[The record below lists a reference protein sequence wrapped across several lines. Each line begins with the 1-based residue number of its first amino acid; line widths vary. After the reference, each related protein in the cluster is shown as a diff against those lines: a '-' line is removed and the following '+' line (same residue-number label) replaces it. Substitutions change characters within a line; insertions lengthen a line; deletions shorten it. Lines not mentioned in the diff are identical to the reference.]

1 MFENINLSAKAKD
14 VLEEVKKVTTMYY
27 QDTITDDFVLYALYR
42 NNQHDPVGKL
52 MYAASMSIFMLRR
65 TLDQEYDT
73 EDTEY
78 GRDYKDKEFTI
89 SMETEALFKDAESYA
104 KLMSSEEVDITH
116 ILLALLN
123 SDNDV
128 IQNYLEDEV
137 NISKLQKDLIELIYT
152 GEVSHLCSG
161 NITNKKDVIIEKA
174 LPKVILNNCEDLTA
188 QAINGE
194 IDPIIGRHKEVDMII
209 NTLSRRTKNNV
220 LIVGPAGSG
229 KTALV
234 KGLTVRILNGDIPAL
249 VNKRVFSLN
258 LGSLMGGTT
267 YRGQLEE
274 KCADLVKA
282 LSDMED
288 IILFIDEMHT
298 LMSAGTSGNNDKV
311 SVAGLLK
318 PALTSRK
325 LQIIGC
331 TTEKEVRTIQDDP
344 AFIRRFN
351 IINLDEPDDFETF
364 DILKGL
370 AYKYEDF
377 HEVVIPEETLKAAVR
392 LSSRYIAERY
402 QPDKSIDVIDEAAAK
417 LKLKNRDHITLERQL
432 EIEIENLITK
442 INYCDDFN
450 GLIDLHE
457 ELKLKREEHNKVKTE
472 NNDKELRMKKR
483 PILTPDDIALVV
495 EDRTKIPVAKLMASD
510 KSKLLHLE
518 DELHKRIIG
527 QDLAV
532 KAVADAV
539 RKNSS
544 GIGNPDKPIASFM
557 FAGPTGVGKTELCK
571 ALADIQ
577 FGSAENIIRIDCS
590 EFAESISVTKLIG
603 SAPGYVGYG
612 EGGQLTEAVR
622 QKPYSVVLFDEFE
635 KAKGNLT
642 NIMLQILDEGRLTDS
657 QGITVSFK
665 NCIIVL
671 TTNLGSGLIQE
682 SRPIGFG
689 ANDEVEQDRAE
700 YEILKDK
707 TMNAINNNLP
717 PEFINRLSDVI
728 VFTPLNKVEQRQ
740 ITRLLGKSLDKRL
753 EDLDIV
759 VKCSDEALDF
769 ITDQGY
775 DKTMGARPLA
785 RAISTY
791 LEQPLSIYLLE
802 DKIVKGDL
810 IKVELEEN
818 ELIFYKVEKDEIIP
832 VDKELAKE

>member
-1 MFENINLSAKAKD
+1 MKFTDKANLVMKEIQKVSIMYFKT
-14 VLEEVKKVTTMYY
+14 EV
-27 QDTITDDFVLYALYR
+27 TDDIVLYALYR
-42 NNQHDPVGKL
+42 ANQHEDLGKL
-52 MYAASMSIFMLRR
+52 MYNSSMSIFMLRKI
-65 TLDQEYDT
+65 LDREYDV
-73 EDTEY
+73 EDKPY
-78 GRDYKDKEFTI
+78 GKEEKEEIPLSQQTDF
-89 SMETEALFKDAESYA
+89 LFRDAESYA
-104 KLMSSEEVDITH
+104 KLTNHEEIDSTH
-116 ILLALLN
+116 ILLAILN
-123 SDNDV
+123 SDNNIV
-128 IQNYLEDEV
+128 KNYLNDEIDV
-137 NISKLQKDLIELIYT
+137 SKLQKDLIALIY
-152 GEVSHLCSG
+152 GYD
-161 NITNKKDVIIEKA
+161 NQPNNKKDNNNRAKELPNVIK
-174 LPKVILNNCEDLTA
+174 NSCEDLTQ

-234 KGLTVRILNGDIPAL
+234 KGLTLRILDGEVPAL

-258 LGSLMGGTT
+258 LGALMGGTT

-274 KCADLVKA
+274 KCANLVKA
-282 LSDMED
+282 LSELED

-298 LMSAGTSGNNDKV
+298 LMSAGSSSGNDKV

-331 TTEKEVRTIQDDP
+331 TTEKEVRAIQEDP

-351 IINLDEPDDFETF
+351 MINLDEPDDLETLE
-364 DILKGL
+364 ILKGL

-377 HEVVIPEETLKAAVR
+377 HDVAIPEETLKAAVR
-392 LSSRYIAERY
+392 LSSRYITERY

-417 LKLKNRDHITLERQL
+417 LKLKNREQITLEKQL
-432 EIEIENLITK
+432 RMDIEGLITK
-442 INYCDDFN
+442 IEYAEDFN
-450 GLIDLHE
+450 DLVNLYNELDSKKKELQVIEDEAADE
-457 ELKLKREEHNKVKTE
+457 ELRKS
-472 NNDKELRMKKR
+472 KR
-483 PILTPDDIALVV
+483 PILTPDDIALIV

-510 KSKLLHLE
+510 KQKLLNLE
-518 DELHKRIIG
+518 DELHKKIIG

-532 KAVADAV
+532 KAVSDAV

-544 GIGNPDKPIASFM
+544 GIGNPNKPIASFM

-571 ALADIQ
+571 ALADLQ
-577 FGSAENIIRIDCS
+577 FGSSENIIRVDCS
-590 EFAESISVTKLIG
+590 EFAESMAVTKLIG

-622 QKPYSVVLFDEFE
+622 HKPYSVVLFDEFE

-657 QGITVSFK
+657 NGVTVSFK

-682 SRPIGFG
+682 SRAVGFG
-689 ANDEVEQDRAE
+689 TSNEDDVDKAE

-707 TMNAINNNLP
+707 TMAAINKNLP

-728 VFTPLNKVEQRQ
+728 VFTPLNKDEQRQ

-769 ITDQGY
+769 ITDAGY
-775 DKTMGARPLA
+775 DKAMGARPLA

-802 DKIVKGDL
+802 DKIVKGDS
-810 IKVELEEN
+810 IRVELEDDELVFYKQNEN
-818 ELIFYKVEKDEIIP
+818 ELIP
-832 VDKELAKE
+832 VDKELAK

>member
-1 MFENINLSAKAKD
+1 MNFNEKANLILDEIQKVAAMFFKED
-14 VLEEVKKVTTMYY
+14 V
-27 QDTITDDFVLYALYR
+27 TDDIVLYALYR
-42 NNQHDPVGKL
+42 INQHEPLGKI
-52 MYAASMSIFMLRR
+52 MYASSMSIFMLRR
-65 TLDQEYDT
+65 TLDNEYET
-73 EDTEY
+73 EDKSYGQRIEGDTDVPFSQQTE
-78 GRDYKDKEFTI
+78 I
-89 SMETEALFKDAESYA
+89 LFKDAESYA
-104 KLMSSEEVDITH
+104 KLTNHEEIDSSH

-123 SDNDV
+123 SENKV
-128 IQNYLEDEV
+128 IKEYLSEEV
-137 NISKLQKDLIELIYT
+137 DISKLQKELISLIY
-152 GEVSHLCSG
+152 GHS
-161 NITNKKDVIIEKA
+161 NKVVTTSKDKEEKKM
-174 LPKVILNNCEDLTA
+174 PKVLKDSCEDLTQ

-220 LIVGPAGSG
+220 LIVGPAGAG

-234 KGLTVRILNGDIPAL
+234 KGLTLRILSGEVPAL

-258 LGSLMGGTT
+258 LGALMGGTT

-274 KCADLVKA
+274 KCANLVKA
-282 LSDMED
+282 LTEMED

-298 LMSAGTSGNNDKV
+298 LMSAGSSSGNDKV

-331 TTEKEVRTIQDDP
+331 TTEKEVRVIQEDP

-351 IINLDEPDDFETF
+351 MINLDEPDDLETLE
-364 DILKGL
+364 ILKGL
-370 AYKYEDF
+370 AYKYEEF
-377 HEVVIPEETLKAAVR
+377 HDVTIPEETLKAAVR
-392 LSSRYIAERY
+392 LSSRYITERY

-417 LKLKNRDHITLERQL
+417 LKLRNRDQLTLELQL
-432 EIEIENLITK
+432 KTDIETLLTK
-442 INYCDDFN
+442 IDYAEDFN
-450 GLIDLHE
+450 DLINLYNELDSKKKELQVIEDEKADE
-457 ELKLKREEHNKVKTE
+457 ELRKA
-472 NNDKELRMKKR
+472 KR
-483 PILTPDDIALVV
+483 PILTPDDIALIV
-495 EDRTKIPVAKLMASD
+495 EDRTKIPVAKLMSSD
-510 KSKLLHLE
+510 KQKLLKLE
-518 DELHKRIIG
+518 EELHKKIIG
-527 QDLAV
+527 QELAV
-532 KAVADAV
+532 KAVSDAV

-544 GIGNPDKPIASFM
+544 GIGNPNKPIASFM

-590 EFAESISVTKLIG
+590 EFAESMAVTKLIG

-657 QGITVSFK
+657 NGVTVSFK

-682 SRPIGFG
+682 SRAVGFG
-689 ANDEVEQDRAE
+689 AGKEEDADKAE

-707 TMNAINNNLP
+707 TMAAINKSLP

-728 VFTPLNKVEQRQ
+728 VFTPLNKEEQRQ
-740 ITRLLGKSLDKRL
+740 ITRLLGKNLDKRL

-759 VKCSDEALDF
+759 VKCSDEALDYV
-769 ITDQGY
+769 TDVGY
-775 DKTMGARPLA
+775 NRELGARPLG

-791 LEQPLSIYLLE
+791 LEQPLSIFLLE
-802 DKIVKGDL
+802 DKIVKGDYV
-810 IKVELEEN
+810 KVELEGNELVFYKEINN
-818 ELIFYKVEKDEIIP
+818 ELIKIGADCVTNE
-832 VDKELAKE
+832 

>member
-1 MFENINLSAKAKD
+1 MNFNEKANLVLNEIQKVAAMYSKED
-14 VLEEVKKVTTMYY
+14 V
-27 QDTITDDFVLYALYR
+27 TDDIVLYALYR
-42 NNQHDPVGKL
+42 INQHEPLGKI
-52 MYAASMSIFMLRR
+52 MYASSMSIFMLRR
-65 TLDQEYDT
+65 ALDSEYEIEDKPYGQRVEDDAKVPFSQQT
-73 EDTEY
+73 E
-78 GRDYKDKEFTI
+78 
-89 SMETEALFKDAESYA
+89 MLFKDAESYA
-104 KLMSSEEVDITH
+104 KLTNHEEIDSSH

-123 SDNDV
+123 SENEV
-128 IQNYLEDEV
+128 IKEYLSEEV
-137 NISKLQKDLIELIYT
+137 DISKLQKELISLIYGYSDKAAT
-152 GEVSHLCSG
+152 TSK
-161 NITNKKDVIIEKA
+161 NKEEKKI
-174 LPKVILNNCEDLTA
+174 PKVLKDSCEDLTQ

-220 LIVGPAGSG
+220 LIVGPAGAG

-234 KGLTVRILNGDIPAL
+234 KGLTLRILSGEVPAL

-258 LGSLMGGTT
+258 LGALMGGTT

-274 KCADLVKA
+274 KCANLVKA
-282 LSDMED
+282 LTEMED

-298 LMSAGTSGNNDKV
+298 LMSAGSSSGNDKV

-331 TTEKEVRTIQDDP
+331 TTEKEVRVIQEDP

-351 IINLDEPDDFETF
+351 IINLDEPDDLETLE
-364 DILKGL
+364 ILRGL
-370 AYKYEDF
+370 AYKYEEF
-377 HEVVIPEETLKAAVR
+377 HDVTIPEETLKAAVR
-392 LSSRYIAERY
+392 LSSRYITERY

-417 LKLKNRDHITLERQL
+417 LKLRNREQITLELQL
-432 EIEIENLITK
+432 KTEIETLLTK
-442 INYCDDFN
+442 IDYAEDFN
-450 GLIDLHE
+450 DLINLYNELDSKKKELEVIETEKADE
-457 ELKLKREEHNKVKTE
+457 ELRKAR
-472 NNDKELRMKKR
+472 R
-483 PILTPDDIALVV
+483 PILTPDDIALIV
-495 EDRTKIPVAKLMASD
+495 EDRTKIPVAKLMSSD
-510 KSKLLHLE
+510 KQKLLKLE
-518 DELHKRIIG
+518 EELHKKIIG

-532 KAVADAV
+532 KAVSDAV

-544 GIGNPDKPIASFM
+544 GIGNPNKPIASFM
-557 FAGPTGVGKTELCK
+557 FAGPTGTGKTELCK

-590 EFAESISVTKLIG
+590 EFAESMAVTKLIG
-603 SAPGYVGYG
+603 SAPGYVGYN

-657 QGITVSFK
+657 NGVTVSFK

-682 SRPIGFG
+682 SRAVGFG
-689 ANDEVEQDRAE
+689 AGKEEDTNKAE

-707 TMNAINNNLP
+707 TMAAINKSLP

-728 VFTPLNKVEQRQ
+728 VFTPLNKEEQRQ
-740 ITRLLGKSLDKRL
+740 ITRLLGKNLDKRL

-759 VKCSDEALDF
+759 VKCSDEALDYV
-769 ITDQGY
+769 TDVGY
-775 DKTMGARPLA
+775 NRELGARPLG

-802 DKIVKGDL
+802 DKIVKGDFVR
-810 IKVELEEN
+810 VELEDN
-818 ELIFYKVEKDEIIP
+818 ELVFYKQDGDELVPI
-832 VDKELAKE
+832 DKELAK

>member
-1 MFENINLSAKAKD
+1 MVFSKKLQSSMDEIQKVGAMFYKTE
-14 VLEEVKKVTTMYY
+14 
-27 QDTITDDFVLYALYR
+27 ITDDIVLYGLYR
-42 NNQHDPVGKL
+42 ANQHESIGKL
-52 MYAASMSIFMLRR
+52 MYNSSMSIFMLRR
-65 TLDQEYDT
+65 TLDNEYDLC
-73 EDTEY
+73 DREY
-78 GRDYKDKEFTI
+78 GKQENKNLLLSQQSEC
-89 SMETEALFKDAESYA
+89 LFKDAESYA
-104 KLMSSEEVDITH
+104 LLTGSNEIELAHVV
-116 ILLALLN
+116 LALLN
-123 SDNDV
+123 SENHV
-128 IQNYLEDEV
+128 IKEYLEDEV
-137 NISKLQKDLIELIYT
+137 DITRLQKDLIELIYT
-152 GEVSHLCSG
+152 GSVSRLESKS
-161 NITNKKDVIIEKA
+161 NKEQDNDKRTKE
-174 LPKVILNNCEDLTA
+174 LPKVIKNSCEDLTQ

-234 KGLTVRILNGDIPAL
+234 KGLTVRILNGEIPAL

-258 LGSLMGGTT
+258 LGALMGGTT

-282 LSDMED
+282 LMEMED

-298 LMSAGTSGNNDKV
+298 IMSAGSSNNSDKV

-331 TTEKEVRTIQDDP
+331 TTEKEVRVIQDDP

-351 IINLDEPDDFETF
+351 LINLDEPDDLETL
-364 DILKGL
+364 DILRGL
-370 AYKYEDF
+370 AYKYEEF

-417 LKLKNRDHITLERQL
+417 LKLKNRDHITAEKQL
-432 EIEIENLITK
+432 ELDIENLLTK
-442 INYCDDFN
+442 ISYAEDFN
-450 GLIDLHE
+450 ELIDLYNELKVKKEEHSKIQADNNNE
-457 ELKLKREEHNKVKTE
+457 ELRKQ
-472 NNDKELRMKKR
+472 KR
-483 PILTPDDIALVV
+483 PVLTPDDIALVV
-495 EDRTKIPVAKLMASD
+495 EDRTKIPVAKLMTSD
-510 KSKLLHLE
+510 KHKLLKLE
-518 DELHKRIIG
+518 EELHKKIIG
-527 QDLAV
+527 QELAV
-532 KAVADAV
+532 KAVSDAV

-557 FAGPTGVGKTELCK
+557 FAGPTGVGKSELCK

-577 FGSAENIIRIDCS
+577 FGSRENIIRIDCS
-590 EFAESISVTKLIG
+590 EFAESMAVTKLIG

-622 QKPYSVVLFDEFE
+622 HKPYSVVLFDEFE
-635 KAKGNLT
+635 KARGNLT
-642 NIMLQILDEGRLTDS
+642 NIMLQILDEGRLTDTN
-657 QGITVSFK
+657 GVTVSFK

-682 SRPIGFG
+682 SRPVGFG
-689 ANDEVEQDRAE
+689 NSNEEDQDKAE

-707 TMNAINNNLP
+707 TMNAIHNNLP

-769 ITDQGY
+769 ITDEGY

-810 IKVELEEN
+810 VKVELEDG
-818 ELIFYKVEKDEIIP
+818 ELVFYKFEEDELIP
-832 VDKELAKE
+832 VDKELAK

>member
-1 MFENINLSAKAKD
+1 MIFSERLQSSMDEIQKVGAMFYKTE
-14 VLEEVKKVTTMYY
+14 
-27 QDTITDDFVLYALYR
+27 ITDDIVLYGLYR
-42 NNQHDPVGKL
+42 ANQHEPIGRL
-52 MYAASMSIFMLRR
+52 MYNSSMSIFMLRR
-65 TLDQEYDT
+65 TLDIEYELNDC
-73 EDTEY
+73 EY
-78 GRDYKDKEFTI
+78 GKQENKNLPLSQQSEC
-89 SMETEALFKDAESYA
+89 LFKDAESYA
-104 KLMSSEEVDITH
+104 LLTGSDKIELTH
-116 ILLALLN
+116 VVLALLN
-123 SDNDV
+123 SENHV
-128 IQNYLEDEV
+128 IREYLEEEV
-137 NISKLQKDLIELIYT
+137 DIKKLQKDLMELIYT
-152 GEVSHLCSG
+152 GSVGRLENKSSKDKD
-161 NITNKKDVIIEKA
+161 NNKKTKE
-174 LPKVILNNCEDLTA
+174 LPKVIKNSCEDLTQ

-234 KGLTVRILNGDIPAL
+234 KGLTVRILNGEIPAL

-258 LGSLMGGTT
+258 LGALMGGTT

-282 LSDMED
+282 LMEMED

-298 LMSAGTSGNNDKV
+298 IMSAGSSNNSDKV

-331 TTEKEVRTIQDDP
+331 TTEKEVRSIQDDP

-351 IINLDEPDDFETF
+351 LINLDEPDDLETL
-364 DILKGL
+364 DILRGL
-370 AYKYEDF
+370 AYKYEEF

-417 LKLKNRDHITLERQL
+417 LKLKNRDRVTAEKQL
-432 EIEIENLITK
+432 ELDIENLLTK
-442 INYCDDFN
+442 ISYAEEFN
-450 GLIDLHE
+450 ELVDLYNELKVKRAEYDKIQADNNNE
-457 ELKLKREEHNKVKTE
+457 ELRKQN
-472 NNDKELRMKKR
+472 R
-483 PILTPDDIALVV
+483 PVLTPDDIALVV
-495 EDRTKIPVAKLMASD
+495 EDRTKIPIAKLMTSD
-510 KSKLLHLE
+510 KHKLLKLE
-518 DELHKRIIG
+518 EELHNKIIG
-527 QDLAV
+527 QELAV
-532 KAVADAV
+532 KAVSDAV

-544 GIGNPDKPIASFM
+544 GIGNPDKPIAAFM

-590 EFAESISVTKLIG
+590 EFAESMAVTKLIG

-612 EGGQLTEAVR
+612 EGGQFTEAVR
-622 QKPYSVVLFDEFE
+622 HKPYSVVLFDEFE

-657 QGITVSFK
+657 NGVTVSFK

-682 SRPIGFG
+682 SRPVGFG
-689 ANDEVEQDRAE
+689 NSNEEDQDKAE
-700 YEILKDK
+700 YDILKDK
-707 TMNAINNNLP
+707 TMNAIHNNLP

-769 ITDQGY
+769 ITDEGY

-802 DKIVKGDL
+802 DKIVKGDQVR
-810 IKVELEEN
+810 VELEDGKLVFYKFEEN
-818 ELIFYKVEKDEIIP
+818 ELIP
-832 VDKELAKE
+832 VDKELAK

>member
-1 MFENINLSAKAKD
+1 MNFNEKANLILD
-14 VLEEVKKVTTMYY
+14 EIQKVAAMYFKE
-27 QDTITDDFVLYALYR
+27 DITDDIVLYALYR
-42 NNQHDPVGKL
+42 INQHEPLGKI
-52 MYAASMSIFMLRR
+52 MYASSMSIFMLRR
-65 TLDQEYDT
+65 TLDNEYEIEDKPYGQRIEGDT
-73 EDTEY
+73 DVPFSQQTE
-78 GRDYKDKEFTI
+78 I
-89 SMETEALFKDAESYA
+89 LFKDAESYA
-104 KLMSSEEVDITH
+104 KLTNHEEIDSGH

-123 SDNDV
+123 SENEVIKEYLSEEVDV
-128 IQNYLEDEV
+128 
-137 NISKLQKDLIELIYT
+137 SKLQKELISLIY
-152 GEVSHLCSG
+152 GHS
-161 NITNKKDVIIEKA
+161 NKTATTSKDKEEKK
-174 LPKVILNNCEDLTA
+174 LPKVLKDSCEDLTQ

-220 LIVGPAGSG
+220 LIVGPAGAG

-234 KGLTVRILNGDIPAL
+234 KGLTLRILSGEVPAL
-249 VNKRVFSLN
+249 VNKRVFNLN
-258 LGSLMGGTT
+258 LGALMGGTT

-274 KCADLVKA
+274 KCANLVKA
-282 LSDMED
+282 LTEMED

-298 LMSAGTSGNNDKV
+298 LMSAGSSSGNDKV

-331 TTEKEVRTIQDDP
+331 TTEKEVRVIQEDP

-351 IINLDEPDDFETF
+351 MINLDEPDDLETLE
-364 DILKGL
+364 ILKGL
-370 AYKYEDF
+370 AYKYEEF
-377 HEVVIPEETLKAAVR
+377 HDVTIPEETLKAAVR
-392 LSSRYIAERY
+392 LSSRYITERY

-417 LKLKNRDHITLERQL
+417 LKLRNRDQLTLELQL
-432 EIEIENLITK
+432 KTEIETLLTK
-442 INYCDDFN
+442 IDYAEDFN
-450 GLIDLHE
+450 DLINLYNELDSKKKELQVIEDEKADE
-457 ELKLKREEHNKVKTE
+457 ELRKA
-472 NNDKELRMKKR
+472 KR
-483 PILTPDDIALVV
+483 PILTPDDIALIV
-495 EDRTKIPVAKLMASD
+495 EDRTKIPVAKLMSSD
-510 KSKLLHLE
+510 KQKLLKLE
-518 DELHKRIIG
+518 EELHKKIIG
-527 QDLAV
+527 QELAV
-532 KAVADAV
+532 KAVSDAV

-544 GIGNPDKPIASFM
+544 GIGNPNKPIASFM

-590 EFAESISVTKLIG
+590 EFAESMAVTKLIG

-657 QGITVSFK
+657 NGVTVSFK

-682 SRPIGFG
+682 SRAVGFG
-689 ANDEVEQDRAE
+689 AGKEEDADKAE

-707 TMNAINNNLP
+707 TMAAINKSLP

-728 VFTPLNKVEQRQ
+728 VFTPLNKEEQRQ
-740 ITRLLGKSLDKRL
+740 ITRLLGKNLDKRL

-759 VKCSDEALDF
+759 VKCSDEALDYV
-769 ITDQGY
+769 TDVGY
-775 DKTMGARPLA
+775 DKAMGARPLA

-802 DKIVKGDL
+802 DKVVKGDF
-810 IKVELEEN
+810 IRVELEDN
-818 ELIFYKVEKDEIIP
+818 ELVFYKQDGDELVP
-832 VDKELAKE
+832 VDKELAK

>member
-1 MFENINLSAKAKD
+1 MIFSERLQSSMDEIQKVGAMFYKTE
-14 VLEEVKKVTTMYY
+14 
-27 QDTITDDFVLYALYR
+27 ITDDIVLYGLYR
-42 NNQHDPVGKL
+42 ANQHEPIGKL
-52 MYAASMSIFMLRR
+52 MYNSSMSIFMLRR
-65 TLDQEYDT
+65 ALDYEYDLS
-73 EDTEY
+73 DSEY
-78 GRDYKDKEFTI
+78 GKQENKDLPLSQQSEC
-89 SMETEALFKDAESYA
+89 LFKDAESYA
-104 KLMSSEEVDITH
+104 LLTGSDEIGLAHVV
-116 ILLALLN
+116 LALLN
-123 SDNDV
+123 SENHV
-128 IQNYLEDEV
+128 IKEYLEDEV
-137 NISKLQKDLIELIYT
+137 DTNRLQKELIELIYT
-152 GEVSHLCSG
+152 GSVNRLESKSSKDKDSSD
-161 NITNKKDVIIEKA
+161 KKTKE
-174 LPKVILNNCEDLTA
+174 LPKVIKNSCEDLTQ

-234 KGLTVRILNGDIPAL
+234 KGLTVRILNGEIPAL

-258 LGSLMGGTT
+258 LGALMGGTT

-274 KCADLVKA
+274 KCADLVKT
-282 LSDMED
+282 LMEMED

-298 LMSAGTSGNNDKV
+298 IMSAGSSGNSDKV

-351 IINLDEPDDFETF
+351 LINLDEPDDLETL
-364 DILKGL
+364 DILRGL
-370 AYKYEDF
+370 AYKYEEF

-417 LKLKNRDHITLERQL
+417 LKLKNRDHITAEKQL
-432 EIEIENLITK
+432 QLDIDNLLTK
-442 INYCDDFN
+442 ISYAEEFN
-450 GLIDLHE
+450 ELVDLYN
-457 ELKLKREEHNKVKTE
+457 ELKVKREEYDKIQAD
-472 NNDKELRMKKR
+472 NNNEELRRQKR
-483 PILTPDDIALVV
+483 PVLTPDDIALVV
-495 EDRTKIPVAKLMASD
+495 EDRTKIPVAKLMTSD
-510 KSKLLHLE
+510 KHKLLKLE
-518 DELHKRIIG
+518 EELHKKIIG
-527 QDLAV
+527 QELAV
-532 KAVADAV
+532 KAVSDAV

-557 FAGPTGVGKTELCK
+557 FAGPTGVGKSELCK

-577 FGSAENIIRIDCS
+577 FGSRENIIRIDCS
-590 EFAESISVTKLIG
+590 EYSEAHSVSKLIG
-603 SAPGYVGYG
+603 APPGYVNSND
-612 EGGQLTEAVR
+612 GGQLTEAVR

-635 KAKGNLT
+635 KARGNLT

-657 QGITVSFK
+657 QGVTVSFK

-682 SRPIGFG
+682 SRPVGFG
-689 ANDEVEQDRAE
+689 NSNEEDQDKAE

-707 TMNAINNNLP
+707 TMNAIHNNLP

-769 ITDQGY
+769 ITDEGY
-775 DKTMGARPLA
+775 NKTMGARPLA

-810 IKVELEEN
+810 VKVELEEG
-818 ELIFYKVEKDEIIP
+818 ELVFYKFEDEELIP
-832 VDKELAKE
+832 VDKELAK

>member
-1 MFENINLSAKAKD
+1 MKFNEKANLVLNEIQKVSAMYLK
-14 VLEEVKKVTTMYY
+14 EEV
-27 QDTITDDFVLYALYR
+27 TDDIVLYALYR
-42 NNQHDPVGKL
+42 INQHEPLGKT
-52 MYAASMSIFMLRR
+52 MYNSDMSIFMLRKA
-65 TLDQEYDT
+65 LDNEYDMEDQPYGQRNEDDVDIPYSQQT
-73 EDTEY
+73 E
-78 GRDYKDKEFTI
+78 I
-89 SMETEALFKDAESYA
+89 LFKDAESYT
-104 KLMSSEEVDITH
+104 KLTNHEEISSIH

-123 SDNDV
+123 SENEIV
-128 IQNYLEDEV
+128 KEYLEEEV
-137 NISKLQKDLIELIYT
+137 DIPKLQKELIALMY
-152 GEVSHLCSG
+152 G
-161 NITNKKDVIIEKA
+161 NVGDKNKKDSKNDNIEKKM
-174 LPKVILNNCEDLTA
+174 PKILKDSCEDLTQ

-220 LIVGPAGSG
+220 LIVGPAGAG

-234 KGLTVRILNGDIPAL
+234 KGLTLRILNGEVPAL

-258 LGSLMGGTT
+258 LGALMGGTT

-274 KCADLVKA
+274 KCANLVKA
-282 LSDMED
+282 LTEMED

-298 LMSAGTSGNNDKV
+298 LMSAGASSGNDKV

-331 TTEKEVRTIQDDP
+331 TTEKEVRVIQEDP

-351 IINLDEPDDFETF
+351 IINLDEPDDLETLE
-364 DILKGL
+364 ILKGL
-370 AYKYEDF
+370 AYKYEEF
-377 HEVVIPEETLKAAVR
+377 HDVTIPEETLKAAVR
-392 LSSRYIAERY
+392 LSSRYITERY

-417 LKLKNRDHITLERQL
+417 LKLRNRDQITLELQL
-432 EIEIENLITK
+432 KTDIETLLTK
-442 INYCDDFN
+442 IDYAEDFN
-450 GLIDLHE
+450 DLINLHNELDSKEKELQAIEDEKADE
-457 ELKLKREEHNKVKTE
+457 ELRKA
-472 NNDKELRMKKR
+472 KR
-483 PILTPDDIALVV
+483 PILTPDDIALIV
-495 EDRTKIPVAKLMASD
+495 EDRTKIPVAKLMSSD
-510 KSKLLHLE
+510 KQKLLRLE
-518 DELHKRIIG
+518 EELHKKIIG

-532 KAVADAV
+532 KAVSDAV

-544 GIGNPDKPIASFM
+544 GIGNPNKPIASFM

-590 EFAESISVTKLIG
+590 EFAESMAVTKLIG

-642 NIMLQILDEGRLTDS
+642 NILLQILDEGRLTDS
-657 QGITVSFK
+657 NGVTVSFK

-671 TTNLGSGLIQE
+671 TTNLGSGLIQG
-682 SRPIGFG
+682 SRAVGFG
-689 ANDEVEQDRAE
+689 AGKEEDADKAE

-707 TMNAINNNLP
+707 TMAAINKNLP

-728 VFTPLNKVEQRQ
+728 VFTPLNKEEQRQ
-740 ITRLLGKSLDKRL
+740 ITRLLGKNLDKRL

-759 VKCSDEALDF
+759 VKCSDEALDYV
-769 ITDQGY
+769 TDMGY
-775 DKTMGARPLA
+775 NRELGARPLA

-802 DKIVKGDL
+802 DKVVKGDFVR
-810 IKVELEEN
+810 VELEDN
-818 ELIFYKVEKDEIIP
+818 ELVFYKQDGDELVP
-832 VDKELAKE
+832 VDKELAK

>member
-1 MFENINLSAKAKD
+1 MMFSERLQSSMDEIQ
-14 VLEEVKKVTTMYY
+14 KVGAMFYKTE
-27 QDTITDDFVLYALYR
+27 ITDDIVLYGLYR
-42 NNQHDPVGKL
+42 ANQHEPIGKL
-52 MYAASMSIFMLRR
+52 MYNSSMSIFMLRR
-65 TLDQEYDT
+65 TLDNEYNLNDS
-73 EDTEY
+73 EY
-78 GRDYKDKEFTI
+78 GKQENKSLPLSQQSDC
-89 SMETEALFKDAESYA
+89 LFKDAESYA
-104 KLMSSEEVDITH
+104 LLTGSNKIELAHVV
-116 ILLALLN
+116 LALLN
-123 SDNDV
+123 SENHV
-128 IQNYLEDEV
+128 IKEYLEDEV
-137 NISKLQKDLIELIYT
+137 DVSRLQKDLIELIYT
-152 GEVSHLCSG
+152 GRVSRLESKSSKDKDSD
-161 NITNKKDVIIEKA
+161 KKAKE
-174 LPKVILNNCEDLTA
+174 LPKVIKNSCEDLTQ

-234 KGLTVRILNGDIPAL
+234 KGLTVRILNGEIPAL

-258 LGSLMGGTT
+258 LGALMGGTT

-274 KCADLVKA
+274 KCADLVKT
-282 LSDMED
+282 LMEMED

-298 LMSAGTSGNNDKV
+298 IMSAGSSGNSDKV

-331 TTEKEVRTIQDDP
+331 TTEKEVRSIQDDP

-351 IINLDEPDDFETF
+351 LINLDEPDDLETLN
-364 DILKGL
+364 ILRGL
-370 AYKYEDF
+370 AYKYEEF

-417 LKLKNRDHITLERQL
+417 LKLKNRDHITAEKQL
-432 EIEIENLITK
+432 QLDIDNLLTK
-442 INYCDDFN
+442 ISYAEEFN
-450 GLIDLHE
+450 ELVDLYN
-457 ELKLKREEHNKVKTE
+457 ELKVKREEYDKIQAD
-472 NNDKELRMKKR
+472 NNNEELRRQKR
-483 PILTPDDIALVV
+483 PVLTPDDIALVV
-495 EDRTKIPVAKLMASD
+495 EDRTKIPVAKLMTSD
-510 KSKLLHLE
+510 KHKLLKLE
-518 DELHKRIIG
+518 EELHKKIIG
-527 QDLAV
+527 QELAV
-532 KAVADAV
+532 KAVSDAV

-544 GIGNPDKPIASFM
+544 GIGNPNKPIAAFM

-577 FGSAENIIRIDCS
+577 FGSSENIIRIDCS
-590 EFAESISVTKLIG
+590 EFAESMAVTKLIG

-622 QKPYSVVLFDEFE
+622 HKPYSVVLFDEFE

-657 QGITVSFK
+657 NGVTVSFK

-682 SRPIGFG
+682 SRAVGFG
-689 ANDEVEQDRAE
+689 AGKEEDVDKAE

-707 TMNAINNNLP
+707 TMAAINKNLP

-728 VFTPLNKVEQRQ
+728 VFTPLNKEEQRQ

-769 ITDQGY
+769 ITDEGY
-775 DKTMGARPLA
+775 HRELGARPLG
-785 RAISTY
+785 RAISTN
-791 LEQPLSIYLLE
+791 LEQPLSIFLLQ
-802 DKIVKGDL
+802 DDIIQGDYVR
-810 IKVELEEN
+810 VELEDNKLVFYKQVDN
-818 ELIFYKVEKDEIIP
+818 ELIKIGADCVTNG
-832 VDKELAKE
+832 

>member
-1 MFENINLSAKAKD
+1 MIFSERLQSSMDEIQKVGAMFYKTE
-14 VLEEVKKVTTMYY
+14 
-27 QDTITDDFVLYALYR
+27 ITDDIVLYGLYR
-42 NNQHDPVGKL
+42 ANQHEPIGKL
-52 MYAASMSIFMLRR
+52 MYNSSMSIFMLRR
-65 TLDQEYDT
+65 TLDNEYDLS
-73 EDTEY
+73 DSEY
-78 GRDYKDKEFTI
+78 GKQENKNLPLSQQSEC
-89 SMETEALFKDAESYA
+89 LFKDAESYA
-104 KLMSSEEVDITH
+104 LLTGSNEIELTH
-116 ILLALLN
+116 VVLALLN
-123 SDNDV
+123 SENH
-128 IQNYLEDEV
+128 IIKEYLEDEV
-137 NISKLQKDLIELIYT
+137 DTNRLQKDLIELIYT
-152 GEVSHLCSG
+152 GSVSRLE
-161 NITNKKDVIIEKA
+161 NKSSKDNNDKKTKE
-174 LPKVILNNCEDLTA
+174 LPKVIKNSCEDLTQ

-234 KGLTVRILNGDIPAL
+234 KGLTVRILNGEIPAL

-258 LGSLMGGTT
+258 LGALMGGTT

-274 KCADLVKA
+274 KCADLVKV
-282 LSDMED
+282 LMEMED

-298 LMSAGTSGNNDKV
+298 IMSAGSSGNSDKV

-331 TTEKEVRTIQDDP
+331 TTEKEVRVIQDDP

-351 IINLDEPDDFETF
+351 LINLDEPDDLETL
-364 DILKGL
+364 DILRGL
-370 AYKYEDF
+370 VYKYEEF

-417 LKLKNRDHITLERQL
+417 LKLKNRDHITAEKQL
-432 EIEIENLITK
+432 ELDINNLLTK
-442 INYCDDFN
+442 ISYTEEFN
-450 GLIDLHE
+450 ELVDLYN
-457 ELKLKREEHNKVKTE
+457 ELKVKREEHDKIQAD
-472 NNDKELRMKKR
+472 NNNEELRRQKR
-483 PILTPDDIALVV
+483 PVLTPDDIALVV
-495 EDRTKIPVAKLMASD
+495 EDRTKIPVAKLMTSD
-510 KSKLLHLE
+510 KHKLLKLE
-518 DELHKRIIG
+518 EDLHKKIIG
-527 QDLAV
+527 QELAV
-532 KAVADAV
+532 KAVSDAV

-544 GIGNPDKPIASFM
+544 GIGNPDKPIAAFM

-590 EFAESISVTKLIG
+590 EFAESMAVTKLIG

-622 QKPYSVVLFDEFE
+622 HKPYSVVLFDEFE

-657 QGITVSFK
+657 NGVTVSFK

-682 SRPIGFG
+682 SRPVGFG
-689 ANDEVEQDRAE
+689 NSNEEDQDKAE

-707 TMNAINNNLP
+707 TMNAIHNNLP

-769 ITDQGY
+769 ITDEGY

-810 IKVELEEN
+810 VKVELEDGK
-818 ELIFYKVEKDEIIP
+818 LVFYKFEEDELIP
-832 VDKELAKE
+832 VDKELAK

>member
-1 MFENINLSAKAKD
+1 MEFTDKASLTMKEIQK
-14 VLEEVKKVTTMYY
+14 VANMYFKEE
-27 QDTITDDFVLYALYR
+27 ITDDMVLYGLYR
-42 NNQHDPVGKL
+42 NNQYEPLGKL
-52 MYAASMSIFMLRR
+52 MYASAMSIFMLRR
-65 TLDQEYDT
+65 TLDDEYDMQDRT
-73 EDTEY
+73 Y
-78 GRDYKDKEFTI
+78 GQRVDDAKDLPL
-89 SMETEALFKDAESYA
+89 SQETEILLKDAESYA
-104 KLMSSEEVDITH
+104 KLTNKEEIDCTH

-123 SDNDV
+123 SDNSV
-128 IQNYLEDEV
+128 IKYYLQDD
-137 NISKLQKDLIELIYT
+137 IDIPKLQKDLIALIY
-152 GEVSHLCSG
+152 G
-161 NITNKKDVIIEKA
+161 NIGDNNKKDSKNDNVEKKM
-174 LPKVILNNCEDLTA
+174 PKVLKESCEDLTQ

-220 LIVGPAGSG
+220 LIVGPAGAG

-234 KGLTVRILNGDIPAL
+234 KGLTLRILDGEVPAL

-258 LGSLMGGTT
+258 LGALMGGTT

-274 KCADLVKA
+274 KCANLVKA
-282 LSDMED
+282 LTEMED

-298 LMSAGTSGNNDKV
+298 LMSAGSSSGNDKV

-331 TTEKEVRTIQDDP
+331 TTEKEVRLIQEDP

-351 IINLDEPDDFETF
+351 MINLDEPDDLETLE
-364 DILKGL
+364 ILKGL

-392 LSSRYIAERY
+392 LSSRYITERY

-417 LKLKNRDHITLERQL
+417 LKLKNRDHITLEMQL
-432 EIEIENLITK
+432 QTEVDSLMTRISYAE
-442 INYCDDFN
+442 DFN
-450 GLIDLHE
+450 DLINLYNELDIKKKDLDKVKDDNSNE
-457 ELKLKREEHNKVKTE
+457 ELRKQ
-472 NNDKELRMKKR
+472 KR

-510 KSKLLHLE
+510 KHKLLNLE
-518 DELHKRIIG
+518 DELHKKIIG

-532 KAVADAV
+532 KAVSDAV

-544 GIGNPDKPIASFM
+544 GIGNPNKPIASFM

-577 FGSAENIIRIDCS
+577 FGSAENIIRVDCS
-590 EFAESISVTKLIG
+590 EFAESMAVTKLIG

-622 QKPYSVVLFDEFE
+622 HKPYSVVLFDEFE

-657 QGITVSFK
+657 NGVTVSFK

-682 SRPIGFG
+682 SRAVGFG
-689 ANDEVEQDRAE
+689 AGKEEDADKAE

-707 TMNAINNNLP
+707 TMAAINKNLP

-728 VFTPLNKVEQRQ
+728 VFTPLNKEEQRQ
-740 ITRLLGKSLDKRL
+740 ITRLLGKNLDKRL

-759 VKCSDEALDF
+759 VKCSDEALDY
-769 ITDQGY
+769 ITDVGY
-775 DKTMGARPLA
+775 DKAMGARPLA

-802 DKIVKGDL
+802 DKVVKGDFVR
-810 IKVELEEN
+810 VELEDN
-818 ELIFYKVEKDEIIP
+818 ELVFYKQDGDELVP
-832 VDKELAKE
+832 VDKELAK

>member
-1 MFENINLSAKAKD
+1 MIFSERLQSSMDEIQKVGAMFYKTE
-14 VLEEVKKVTTMYY
+14 
-27 QDTITDDFVLYALYR
+27 ITDDIVLYGLYR
-42 NNQHDPVGKL
+42 ANQHEPIGRL
-52 MYAASMSIFMLRR
+52 MYNSSMSIFMLRR
-65 TLDQEYDT
+65 TLDIEYELNDC
-73 EDTEY
+73 EY
-78 GRDYKDKEFTI
+78 GKQENKNLPLSQQSEC
-89 SMETEALFKDAESYA
+89 LFKDAESYA
-104 KLMSSEEVDITH
+104 LLTGSNEIELTH
-116 ILLALLN
+116 VVLALLN
-123 SDNDV
+123 SENHV
-128 IQNYLEDEV
+128 IKEYLEDEV
-137 NISKLQKDLIELIYT
+137 DVSRLQKDLIELIYI
-152 GEVSHLCSG
+152 GSVSRLENKSSKDKDKD
-161 NITNKKDVIIEKA
+161 NNKKTKE
-174 LPKVILNNCEDLTA
+174 LPKVIKNSCEDLTQ

-234 KGLTVRILNGDIPAL
+234 KGLTVRILNGEIPAL

-258 LGSLMGGTT
+258 LGALMGGTT

-282 LSDMED
+282 LMEMED

-298 LMSAGTSGNNDKV
+298 IMSAGSSNNNDKV

-331 TTEKEVRTIQDDP
+331 TTEKEVRSIQNDP

-351 IINLDEPDDFETF
+351 LINLDEPDDLETL
-364 DILKGL
+364 DILRGL
-370 AYKYEDF
+370 AYKYEEF

-402 QPDKSIDVIDEAAAK
+402 QPDKSIDVIDDAAAK
-417 LKLKNRDHITLERQL
+417 LKLKNRDRVTAEKQL
-432 EIEIENLITK
+432 ELDIENLLTK
-442 INYCDDFN
+442 ISYAEEFN
-450 GLIDLHE
+450 ELVDLYNELKVKRTEYDKIQADNNNE
-457 ELKLKREEHNKVKTE
+457 ELRKQN
-472 NNDKELRMKKR
+472 R
-483 PILTPDDIALVV
+483 PVLTPDDIALVV
-495 EDRTKIPVAKLMASD
+495 EDRTKIPIAKLMTSD
-510 KSKLLHLE
+510 KHKLLKLE
-518 DELHKRIIG
+518 EELHNKIIG
-527 QDLAV
+527 QELAV
-532 KAVADAV
+532 KAVSDAV

-544 GIGNPDKPIASFM
+544 GIGNPDKPIAAFM

-590 EFAESISVTKLIG
+590 EFAESMAVTKLIG

-622 QKPYSVVLFDEFE
+622 HKPYSVVLFDEFE

-657 QGITVSFK
+657 NGVTVSFK

-682 SRPIGFG
+682 SRPVGFG
-689 ANDEVEQDRAE
+689 NGKEEDQDKAE

-707 TMNAINNNLP
+707 TMNAIRNNLP

-769 ITDQGY
+769 ITDEGY

-810 IKVELEEN
+810 VKVELEDGKLVFYKFEEN
-818 ELIFYKVEKDEIIP
+818 ELIP
-832 VDKELAKE
+832 VDKELAK

>member
-1 MFENINLSAKAKD
+1 MKFNEKANLVLDEIQKVAAMFYKED
-14 VLEEVKKVTTMYY
+14 
-27 QDTITDDFVLYALYR
+27 ITDDIVLYALYR
-42 NNQHDPVGKL
+42 INQHEPLGKT
-52 MYAASMSIFMLRR
+52 MYNSDMSIFMLRKA
-65 TLDQEYDT
+65 LDSEYDMEDQPYGQRNEDDVDIPYSQQT
-73 EDTEY
+73 E
-78 GRDYKDKEFTI
+78 I
-89 SMETEALFKDAESYA
+89 LFKDAESYT
-104 KLMSSEEVDITH
+104 KLTNHEEISSIH

-123 SDNDV
+123 SENEIV
-128 IQNYLEDEV
+128 KEYLEEEV
-137 NISKLQKDLIELIYT
+137 DIPKLQKELIALIY
-152 GEVSHLCSG
+152 G
-161 NITNKKDVIIEKA
+161 NVGDKNKKDSKNDNVEKKM
-174 LPKVILNNCEDLTA
+174 PKILKDSCEDLTQ

-220 LIVGPAGSG
+220 LIVGPAGAG

-234 KGLTVRILNGDIPAL
+234 KGLTLRILNGEVPAL

-258 LGSLMGGTT
+258 LGALMGGTT

-274 KCADLVKA
+274 KCANLVKA
-282 LSDMED
+282 LTEMED

-298 LMSAGTSGNNDKV
+298 LMSAGASSGNDKV
-311 SVAGLLK
+311 SVSGLLK

-331 TTEKEVRTIQDDP
+331 TTEKEVRVIQEDP

-351 IINLDEPDDFETF
+351 IINLDEPDDLETLE
-364 DILKGL
+364 ILKGL
-370 AYKYEDF
+370 AYKYEEF
-377 HEVVIPEETLKAAVR
+377 HDVTIPEETLKAAVR
-392 LSSRYIAERY
+392 LSSRYITERY

-417 LKLKNRDHITLERQL
+417 LKLRNRDQITLELQL
-432 EIEIENLITK
+432 KTDIETLLTK
-442 INYCDDFN
+442 IDYAEDFN
-450 GLIDLHE
+450 DLINLHNELDSKEKELQAIEDEKADE
-457 ELKLKREEHNKVKTE
+457 ELRKT
-472 NNDKELRMKKR
+472 KR
-483 PILTPDDIALVV
+483 PILTPDDIALIV
-495 EDRTKIPVAKLMASD
+495 EDRTKIPVAKLMSSD
-510 KSKLLHLE
+510 KQKLLRLE
-518 DELHKRIIG
+518 EELHKKIIG

-532 KAVADAV
+532 KAVSDAV

-544 GIGNPDKPIASFM
+544 GIGNPNKPIASFM
-557 FAGPTGVGKTELCK
+557 FAGPTGIGKTELCK

-590 EFAESISVTKLIG
+590 EFAESMAVTKLIG

-642 NIMLQILDEGRLTDS
+642 NILLQILDEGRLTDS
-657 QGITVSFK
+657 NGVTVSFK

-671 TTNLGSGLIQE
+671 TTNLGSGLIQGT
-682 SRPIGFG
+682 RAVGFG
-689 ANDEVEQDRAE
+689 ARKEEDADKAE

-707 TMNAINNNLP
+707 TMAAINKSLP

-728 VFTPLNKVEQRQ
+728 VFTPLNKEEQRQ
-740 ITRLLGKSLDKRL
+740 ITRLLGKNLDKRL

-759 VKCSDEALDF
+759 VKCSDEALDY
-769 ITDQGY
+769 ITDVGY
-775 DKTMGARPLA
+775 NRELGARPLG

-802 DKIVKGDL
+802 DKVVKGDFVR
-810 IKVELEEN
+810 VELEDN
-818 ELIFYKVEKDEIIP
+818 ELVFYKQDGDELVP
-832 VDKELAKE
+832 VDKELAK

>member
-1 MFENINLSAKAKD
+1 MIFSERLQSSMDEIQKVGAMFYKTE
-14 VLEEVKKVTTMYY
+14 
-27 QDTITDDFVLYALYR
+27 ITDDIVLYGLYR
-42 NNQHDPVGKL
+42 ANQHEPIGKL
-52 MYAASMSIFMLRR
+52 MYNSSMSIFMLRR
-65 TLDQEYDT
+65 ALDYEYDLS
-73 EDTEY
+73 DSEY
-78 GRDYKDKEFTI
+78 GKQENENL
-89 SMETEALFKDAESYA
+89 SLSQQSECLFKDAESYA
-104 KLMSSEEVDITH
+104 LLTGSNKIELAHVV
-116 ILLALLN
+116 LALLN
-123 SDNDV
+123 SENHV
-128 IQNYLEDEV
+128 IKGYLEAEV
-137 NISKLQKDLIELIYT
+137 DINRLQKELIELIYT
-152 GEVSHLCSG
+152 GSVNRLESKSSKDKSSD
-161 NITNKKDVIIEKA
+161 KKTKE
-174 LPKVILNNCEDLTA
+174 LPKVIKNSCEDLTQ

-234 KGLTVRILNGDIPAL
+234 KGLTVRILNGEIPAL

-258 LGSLMGGTT
+258 LGALMGGTT

-282 LSDMED
+282 LMEMED

-298 LMSAGTSGNNDKV
+298 IMSAGSSGNNDKA
-311 SVAGLLK
+311 SVASLLK

-331 TTEKEVRTIQDDP
+331 TTEKEVRSIQDDA

-351 IINLDEPDDFETF
+351 LINLDEPDDLETLN
-364 DILKGL
+364 ILRGL
-370 AYKYEDF
+370 VYKYEEF

-417 LKLKNRDHITLERQL
+417 LKLKNRDHITTEKQL
-432 EIEIENLITK
+432 QLDIDNLLTK
-442 INYCDDFN
+442 ISYAEEFN
-450 GLIDLHE
+450 ELVDLYNELKAKRKEYDKIQADNNNE
-457 ELKLKREEHNKVKTE
+457 ELRKQR
-472 NNDKELRMKKR
+472 R
-483 PILTPDDIALVV
+483 PILTVDDIALVV

-510 KSKLLHLE
+510 KHKLLKLE
-518 DELHKRIIG
+518 EELHKKIIG
-527 QDLAV
+527 QELAV
-532 KAVADAV
+532 KAVSDAV

-544 GIGNPDKPIASFM
+544 GIGNPNKPIAAFM

-590 EFAESISVTKLIG
+590 EFAESMAVNKLIG

-622 QKPYSVVLFDEFE
+622 HKPYSVVLFDEFE

-657 QGITVSFK
+657 NGVTVSFK

-671 TTNLGSGLIQE
+671 TTNLGSGLVQE
-682 SRPIGFG
+682 SRAVGFG
-689 ANDEVEQDRAE
+689 AGKEEDVDKAE

-707 TMNAINNNLP
+707 TMAAINKNLP

-728 VFTPLNKVEQRQ
+728 VFTPLNKEEQRQ

-769 ITDQGY
+769 ITDEGY
-775 DKTMGARPLA
+775 HRELGARPLG

-791 LEQPLSIYLLE
+791 LEQPLSIFLLQ
-802 DKIVKGDL
+802 DDIIQGDYVR
-810 IKVELEEN
+810 VELEDNELVFYKQVDN
-818 ELIFYKVEKDEIIP
+818 ELIKIGADCVTNG
-832 VDKELAKE
+832 

>member
-1 MFENINLSAKAKD
+1 MIFSERLQSSMDEIQKVGTMFYKTE
-14 VLEEVKKVTTMYY
+14 
-27 QDTITDDFVLYALYR
+27 ITDDIVLYGLYR
-42 NNQHDPVGKL
+42 ANQHEPIGKL
-52 MYAASMSIFMLRR
+52 MYNSSMSIFMLRR
-65 TLDQEYDT
+65 ALDYEYDLS
-73 EDTEY
+73 DSEY
-78 GRDYKDKEFTI
+78 GKQENKNLPLSQQSEC
-89 SMETEALFKDAESYA
+89 LFKDAESYA
-104 KLMSSEEVDITH
+104 LLTGSSEIELTH
-116 ILLALLN
+116 VVLALLN
-123 SDNDV
+123 SENHV
-128 IQNYLEDEV
+128 IKEYLEDEV
-137 NISKLQKDLIELIYT
+137 DTNMLQKELIELIYT
-152 GEVSHLCSG
+152 GSVSRLESKSSKDKDSD
-161 NITNKKDVIIEKA
+161 KKVKE
-174 LPKVILNNCEDLTA
+174 LPKVIKNSCEDLTQ

-234 KGLTVRILNGDIPAL
+234 KGLTVRILNGEIPAL

-258 LGSLMGGTT
+258 LGALMGGTT

-282 LSDMED
+282 LMEMED

-298 LMSAGTSGNNDKV
+298 IMSAGSSNNSDKV

-331 TTEKEVRTIQDDP
+331 TTEKEVRSIQDDP

-351 IINLDEPDDFETF
+351 LINLDEPDDLETL
-364 DILKGL
+364 DILRGL
-370 AYKYEDF
+370 AYKYEEF

-417 LKLKNRDHITLERQL
+417 LKLKNRDHITAEKQL
-432 EIEIENLITK
+432 ELDIDNLLTK
-442 INYCDDFN
+442 ISYAEDFN
-450 GLIDLHE
+450 ELVDLYN
-457 ELKLKREEHNKVKTE
+457 ELKVKREEHSKIQAD
-472 NNDKELRMKKR
+472 NNNEELRKQKR
-483 PILTPDDIALVV
+483 PVLTPDDIALVV
-495 EDRTKIPVAKLMASD
+495 EDRTKIPVAKLMTSD
-510 KSKLLHLE
+510 KHKLLKLE
-518 DELHKRIIG
+518 EELHKKIIG
-527 QDLAV
+527 QELAV
-532 KAVADAV
+532 KAVSDAV

-544 GIGNPDKPIASFM
+544 GIGNPDKPIAAFM

-590 EFAESISVTKLIG
+590 EFAESMAVTKLIG

-622 QKPYSVVLFDEFE
+622 HKPYSVVLFDEFE
-635 KAKGNLT
+635 KARGNLT

-657 QGITVSFK
+657 NGVTVSFK

-682 SRPIGFG
+682 SRAVGFG
-689 ANDEVEQDRAE
+689 AGKEEDADKAE

-707 TMNAINNNLP
+707 TMAAINKSLP

-728 VFTPLNKVEQRQ
+728 VFTPLNKEEQRQ
-740 ITRLLGKSLDKRL
+740 ITRLLGKNLDKRL

-769 ITDQGY
+769 VTDIGY
-775 DKTMGARPLA
+775 DKAMGARPLA

-802 DKIVKGDL
+802 DKVVKGDFVR
-810 IKVELEEN
+810 VELEDN
-818 ELIFYKVEKDEIIP
+818 ELVFYKQDGDELVP
-832 VDKELAKE
+832 VDKELAK

>member
-1 MFENINLSAKAKD
+1 MKFNEKANLVLNEIQKVSAMYLK
-14 VLEEVKKVTTMYY
+14 EEV
-27 QDTITDDFVLYALYR
+27 TDDIVLYALYR
-42 NNQHDPVGKL
+42 INQHEPLGKT
-52 MYAASMSIFMLRR
+52 MYNSDMSIFMLRKA
-65 TLDQEYDT
+65 LDSEYDMEDQPYGQRNEDDVDIPYSQQT
-73 EDTEY
+73 E
-78 GRDYKDKEFTI
+78 I
-89 SMETEALFKDAESYA
+89 LFKDAEGYT
-104 KLMSSEEVDITH
+104 KLTNHEEISSIH

-123 SDNDV
+123 SENEIV
-128 IQNYLEDEV
+128 KEYLEEEV
-137 NISKLQKDLIELIYT
+137 DIPKLQKELIALMY
-152 GEVSHLCSG
+152 G
-161 NITNKKDVIIEKA
+161 NVGDKNKKDSKNDNVEKKM
-174 LPKVILNNCEDLTA
+174 PKILKDSCEDLTQ

-220 LIVGPAGSG
+220 LIVGPAGAG

-234 KGLTVRILNGDIPAL
+234 KGLTLRILNGEVPAL

-258 LGSLMGGTT
+258 LGALMGGTT

-274 KCADLVKA
+274 KCANLVKA
-282 LSDMED
+282 LTEMED

-298 LMSAGTSGNNDKV
+298 LMSAGASSGNDKV

-331 TTEKEVRTIQDDP
+331 TTEKEVRVIQEDP

-351 IINLDEPDDFETF
+351 IINLDEPDDLETLE
-364 DILKGL
+364 ILKGL
-370 AYKYEDF
+370 AYKYEEF
-377 HEVVIPEETLKAAVR
+377 HDVTIPEETLKAAVR
-392 LSSRYIAERY
+392 LSSRYITERY

-417 LKLKNRDHITLERQL
+417 LKLRNREQLTLELQL
-432 EIEIENLITK
+432 KTDIETLLTK
-442 INYCDDFN
+442 IDYAEDFN
-450 GLIDLHE
+450 DLINLHNELDSKEKELQAIEDEKADE
-457 ELKLKREEHNKVKTE
+457 ELRKA
-472 NNDKELRMKKR
+472 KR
-483 PILTPDDIALVV
+483 PILTPDDIALIV
-495 EDRTKIPVAKLMASD
+495 EDRTKIPVAKLMSSD
-510 KSKLLHLE
+510 KQKLLKLE
-518 DELHKRIIG
+518 EELHKKIIG

-532 KAVADAV
+532 KAVSDAV

-544 GIGNPDKPIASFM
+544 GIGNPNKPIASFM

-590 EFAESISVTKLIG
+590 EFTESMAVTKLIG

-642 NIMLQILDEGRLTDS
+642 NILLQILDEGRLTDS
-657 QGITVSFK
+657 NGVTVSFK

-682 SRPIGFG
+682 SRAVGFG
-689 ANDEVEQDRAE
+689 AGKEEDADKAE

-707 TMNAINNNLP
+707 TMAAINKNLP

-728 VFTPLNKVEQRQ
+728 VFTPLNKEEQRQ
-740 ITRLLGKSLDKRL
+740 ITRLLGKNLDKRL

-769 ITDQGY
+769 VTDIGY
-775 DKTMGARPLA
+775 DKAMGARPLA

-802 DKIVKGDL
+802 DKVVKGDFVR
-810 IKVELEEN
+810 VELEDN
-818 ELIFYKVEKDEIIP
+818 ELVFYKQDGDELVP
-832 VDKELAKE
+832 VDKELAK

>member
-1 MFENINLSAKAKD
+1 MKFNEKANLVLNEIQKVSAMYLK
-14 VLEEVKKVTTMYY
+14 EEV
-27 QDTITDDFVLYALYR
+27 TDDIVLYALYR
-42 NNQHDPVGKL
+42 INQHEPLGKI
-52 MYAASMSIFMLRR
+52 MYASDMSIFMLRKA
-65 TLDQEYDT
+65 LDSEYDMEDQPYGQRNEDDVDIPYSQQT
-73 EDTEY
+73 E
-78 GRDYKDKEFTI
+78 I
-89 SMETEALFKDAESYA
+89 LFKDAESYT
-104 KLMSSEEVDITH
+104 KLTNHEEISSIH

-123 SDNDV
+123 SENEIV
-128 IQNYLEDEV
+128 KEYLEEEV
-137 NISKLQKDLIELIYT
+137 DIPKLQKELIALMY
-152 GEVSHLCSG
+152 G
-161 NITNKKDVIIEKA
+161 NVGDKNKKDSKNDNVEKKM
-174 LPKVILNNCEDLTA
+174 PKILKDSCEDLTQ

-220 LIVGPAGSG
+220 LIVGPAGAG

-234 KGLTVRILNGDIPAL
+234 KGLTLRILNGEVPAL

-258 LGSLMGGTT
+258 LGALMGGTT

-274 KCADLVKA
+274 KCANLVKA
-282 LSDMED
+282 LTEMED

-298 LMSAGTSGNNDKV
+298 LMSAGASSGNDKV

-331 TTEKEVRTIQDDP
+331 TTEKEVRVIQEDP

-351 IINLDEPDDFETF
+351 IINLDEPDDLETLE
-364 DILKGL
+364 ILKGL
-370 AYKYEDF
+370 AYKYEEF
-377 HEVVIPEETLKAAVR
+377 HDVTIPEETLKAAVR
-392 LSSRYIAERY
+392 LSSRYITERY

-417 LKLKNRDHITLERQL
+417 LKLRNRDQITLELQL
-432 EIEIENLITK
+432 KTDIETLLTK
-442 INYCDDFN
+442 IDYAEDFN
-450 GLIDLHE
+450 DLINLHNELDSKEKELQAIEDEKADE
-457 ELKLKREEHNKVKTE
+457 ELRKA
-472 NNDKELRMKKR
+472 KR
-483 PILTPDDIALVV
+483 PILTPDDIALIV
-495 EDRTKIPVAKLMASD
+495 EDRTKIPVAKLMSSD
-510 KSKLLHLE
+510 KQKLLRLE
-518 DELHKRIIG
+518 EELHKKIIG

-532 KAVADAV
+532 KAVSDAV

-544 GIGNPDKPIASFM
+544 GIGNPNKPIASFM

-577 FGSAENIIRIDCS
+577 FGSAENIIRVDCS
-590 EFAESISVTKLIG
+590 EFAESMAVTKLIG

-657 QGITVSFK
+657 NGVTVSFK

-671 TTNLGSGLIQE
+671 TTNLGSGLIQG
-682 SRPIGFG
+682 SRAVGFG
-689 ANDEVEQDRAE
+689 AGKEEDADKAE

-707 TMNAINNNLP
+707 TMAAINKNLP

-728 VFTPLNKVEQRQ
+728 VFTPLNKEEQRQ
-740 ITRLLGKSLDKRL
+740 ITRLLGKNLDKRL

-759 VKCSDEALDF
+759 VKCSDEALDYV
-769 ITDQGY
+769 TDMGY
-775 DKTMGARPLA
+775 NRELGARPLA

-802 DKIVKGDL
+802 DKVVKGDFVR
-810 IKVELEEN
+810 VELEDN
-818 ELIFYKVEKDEIIP
+818 ELVFYKQDGDELVP
-832 VDKELAKE
+832 VDKELAK

>member
-1 MFENINLSAKAKD
+1 MIFSERLQSSIDEIQKVGAMFYKTE
-14 VLEEVKKVTTMYY
+14 
-27 QDTITDDFVLYALYR
+27 ITDDIVLYGLYR
-42 NNQHDPVGKL
+42 ANQHEPIGRL
-52 MYAASMSIFMLRR
+52 MYNSSMSIFMLRR
-65 TLDQEYDT
+65 TLDIEYELNDC
-73 EDTEY
+73 EY
-78 GRDYKDKEFTI
+78 GKQENKNLPLSQQSEC
-89 SMETEALFKDAESYA
+89 LFKDAESYA
-104 KLMSSEEVDITH
+104 LLTGSNEIELTH
-116 ILLALLN
+116 VVLALLN
-123 SDNDV
+123 SENHV
-128 IQNYLEDEV
+128 IKEYLEDEV
-137 NISKLQKDLIELIYT
+137 DVSRLQKDLIELIYI
-152 GEVSHLCSG
+152 GSVNRLENKSSKDKDKD
-161 NITNKKDVIIEKA
+161 NNKKTKE
-174 LPKVILNNCEDLTA
+174 LPKVIKNSCEDLTQ

-234 KGLTVRILNGDIPAL
+234 KGLTVRILNGEIPAL

-258 LGSLMGGTT
+258 LGALMGGTT

-282 LSDMED
+282 LMEMED

-298 LMSAGTSGNNDKV
+298 IMSAGSSNNNDKV

-331 TTEKEVRTIQDDP
+331 TTEKEVRSIQNDP

-351 IINLDEPDDFETF
+351 LINLDEPDDLETL
-364 DILKGL
+364 DILRGL
-370 AYKYEDF
+370 AYKYEEF

-417 LKLKNRDHITLERQL
+417 LKLKNRDRVTAEKQL
-432 EIEIENLITK
+432 ELDIENLLTK
-442 INYCDDFN
+442 ISYAEEFN
-450 GLIDLHE
+450 ELVDLYNELKVKRTEYDKIQADNNNE
-457 ELKLKREEHNKVKTE
+457 ELRKQN
-472 NNDKELRMKKR
+472 R
-483 PILTPDDIALVV
+483 PVLTPDDIALVV
-495 EDRTKIPVAKLMASD
+495 EDRTKIPIAKLMTSD
-510 KSKLLHLE
+510 KHKLLKLE
-518 DELHKRIIG
+518 EELHNKIIG
-527 QDLAV
+527 QELAV
-532 KAVADAV
+532 KAVSDAV

-544 GIGNPDKPIASFM
+544 GIGNPDKPIAAFM

-590 EFAESISVTKLIG
+590 EFAESMAVTKLIG

-622 QKPYSVVLFDEFE
+622 HKPYSVVLFDEFE

-657 QGITVSFK
+657 NGVTVSFK

-682 SRPIGFG
+682 SRPVGFG
-689 ANDEVEQDRAE
+689 NGKEEDQDKAE

-707 TMNAINNNLP
+707 TMNAIRNNLP

-769 ITDQGY
+769 ITDEGY

-810 IKVELEEN
+810 VKVELEDGK
-818 ELIFYKVEKDEIIP
+818 LVFYKVEENELIP
-832 VDKELAKE
+832 VDKELAK

>member
-1 MFENINLSAKAKD
+1 MVFSKKLQSSMDEIQKVGAMFYKTE
-14 VLEEVKKVTTMYY
+14 
-27 QDTITDDFVLYALYR
+27 ITDDIVLYGLYR
-42 NNQHDPVGKL
+42 ANQHEPIGKL
-52 MYAASMSIFMLRR
+52 MYNSSMSIFMLRR
-65 TLDQEYDT
+65 TLDNEYDLN
-73 EDTEY
+73 DSEY
-78 GRDYKDKEFTI
+78 GKQENKGLPLSQQSEC
-89 SMETEALFKDAESYA
+89 LFKDAESYA
-104 KLMSSEEVDITH
+104 LLTGSNEIELAHVV
-116 ILLALLN
+116 LALLN
-123 SDNDV
+123 SENHV
-128 IQNYLEDEV
+128 IKEYLEDEV
-137 NISKLQKDLIELIYT
+137 DTNRLQKDLIELLYT
-152 GEVSHLCSG
+152 GSVSRLEGKS
-161 NITNKKDVIIEKA
+161 NKDKDNDKKA
-174 LPKVILNNCEDLTA
+174 KELPKVIKNSCEDLTQ

-234 KGLTVRILNGDIPAL
+234 KGLTVRILNGEIPAL

-258 LGSLMGGTT
+258 LGALMGGTT

-282 LSDMED
+282 LMEMED

-298 LMSAGTSGNNDKV
+298 IMSAGSSSNNDKV

-331 TTEKEVRTIQDDP
+331 TTEKEVRVIQDDP

-351 IINLDEPDDFETF
+351 LINLDEPDDLETL
-364 DILKGL
+364 DILRGL
-370 AYKYEDF
+370 AYKYEEF

-417 LKLKNRDHITLERQL
+417 LKLKNRDHITAEKQL
-432 EIEIENLITK
+432 ELDIENLLTK
-442 INYCDDFN
+442 ISYAEEFN
-450 GLIDLHE
+450 ELVDLYNELKVKKEEHSKIQADNNNE
-457 ELKLKREEHNKVKTE
+457 ELRKQ
-472 NNDKELRMKKR
+472 KR

-495 EDRTKIPVAKLMASD
+495 EDRTKIPVAKLMTSD
-510 KSKLLHLE
+510 KHKLLKLE
-518 DELHKRIIG
+518 EELHKKIIG
-527 QDLAV
+527 QELAV
-532 KAVADAV
+532 KAVSDAV

-544 GIGNPDKPIASFM
+544 GIGNPDKPIAAFM
-557 FAGPTGVGKTELCK
+557 FAGPTGVGKSELCK

-577 FGSAENIIRIDCS
+577 FGSRENIIRIDCS
-590 EFAESISVTKLIG
+590 EYSEAHSVSKLIG
-603 SAPGYVGYG
+603 APPGYVNSND
-612 EGGQLTEAVR
+612 GGQLTEAVR

-635 KAKGNLT
+635 KARGNLT

-657 QGITVSFK
+657 QGVTVSFK

-682 SRPIGFG
+682 SRPVGFG
-689 ANDEVEQDRAE
+689 NSNEEDQDKAE

-707 TMNAINNNLP
+707 TMNAIHNNLP

-753 EDLDIV
+753 EDLNIV

-769 ITDQGY
+769 ITDEGY
-775 DKTMGARPLA
+775 NKTMGARPLA

-810 IKVELEEN
+810 VKVELEEG
-818 ELIFYKVEKDEIIP
+818 ELVFYKFEEDELIP
-832 VDKELAKE
+832 VDKELAK

>member
-1 MFENINLSAKAKD
+1 MRLDEKMEL
-14 VLEEVKKVTTMYY
+14 VLNEIQRVAAMYY
-27 QDTITDDFVLYALYR
+27 KTEVTDDIVLYALYR
-42 NNQHDPVGKL
+42 ENQHEPLGKI

-65 TLDQEYDT
+65 TLDSEYNVEDSPYGKLT
-73 EDTEY
+73 EDTEPIP
-78 GRDYKDKEFTI
+78 F
-89 SMETEALFKDAESYA
+89 SQQTEMLFKDAESYA
-104 KLMSSEEVDITH
+104 KLTNYEEVTSAHMI
-116 ILLALLN
+116 LALLSSEN
-123 SDNDV
+123 CV
-128 IQNYLEDEV
+128 IKDYLADE
-137 NISKLQKDLIELIYT
+137 IDIPKLQKDIIALLY
-152 GEVSHLCSG
+152 GHS
-161 NITNKKDVIIEKA
+161 NKETTSSKNKEEKT
-174 LPKVILNNCEDLTA
+174 LPKVLKESCEDLTQ

-220 LIVGPAGSG
+220 LIVGPAGAG

-234 KGLTVRILNGDIPAL
+234 KGLTLRILTGEVPAL

-258 LGSLMGGTT
+258 LGALMGGTS

-274 KCADLVKA
+274 KCANLVKV
-282 LSDMED
+282 LSEMED

-298 LMSAGTSGNNDKV
+298 LMSAGASSGNDKI

-331 TTEKEVRTIQDDP
+331 TTEKEVRIIQEDP

-351 IINLDEPDDFETF
+351 TINLDDPDDLETLE
-364 DILKGL
+364 ILRGL

-377 HEVVIPEETLKAAVR
+377 HDVTIPEETLKAAVG
-392 LSSRYIAERY
+392 LSSRYITERY

-417 LKLKNRDHITLERQL
+417 LKLRNNEQITLEFQL
-432 EIEIENLITK
+432 KTDIETLLTK
-442 INYCDDFN
+442 INYATDFN
-450 GLIDLHE
+450 ELIDLYNELDDKKKQIQNIE
-457 ELKLKREEHNKVKTE
+457 EEKADE
-472 NNDKELRMKKR
+472 DLRKSKR

-495 EDRTKIPVAKLMASD
+495 EDRTKIPVAKLMTSD
-510 KSKLLHLE
+510 KQRLLKLE
-518 DELHKRIIG
+518 DELHKKIIG

-532 KAVADAV
+532 KAVSDAV

-544 GIGNPDKPIASFM
+544 GIGNPNKPIASFM

-590 EFAESISVTKLIG
+590 EFAESMAVTKLIG

-622 QKPYSVVLFDEFE
+622 HKPYSVVLFDEFE
-635 KAKGNLT
+635 KARGNLT

-657 QGITVSFK
+657 NGVTVSFK

-682 SRPIGFG
+682 SRAVGFG
-689 ANDEVEQDRAE
+689 ASNEEDADKAE

-707 TMNAINNNLP
+707 TMAAINKSLP

-728 VFTPLNKVEQRQ
+728 VFTPLNKEEQRQ

-759 VKCSDEALDF
+759 VKCSDEALDYV
-769 ITDQGY
+769 TDVGY
-775 DKTMGARPLA
+775 DKAMGARPLA

-791 LEQPLSIYLLE
+791 FEQPLSVYLLE
-802 DKIVKGDL
+802 DKIVKGDY
-810 IKVELEEN
+810 IRVELEEG
-818 ELIFYKVEKDEIIP
+818 ELVFYKQNGEELVP
-832 VDKELAKE
+832 VDKELAK

>member
-1 MFENINLSAKAKD
+1 MKFNEKASL
-14 VLEEVKKVTTMYY
+14 VLNEIQKVVAMYSKEEV
-27 QDTITDDFVLYALYR
+27 TDDIVLYALYR
-42 NNQHDPVGKL
+42 INQHEPLGKI
-52 MYAASMSIFMLRR
+52 MYASSMSIFMLRR
-65 TLDQEYDT
+65 ALDNEYDMEDQPYGQRDEDGVDIPYSQQT
-73 EDTEY
+73 E
-78 GRDYKDKEFTI
+78 I
-89 SMETEALFKDAESYA
+89 LFKDAESYA
-104 KLMSSEEVDITH
+104 KLTNHEEISSSH

-123 SDNDV
+123 SENEV
-128 IQNYLEDEV
+128 IKEYLSEEV
-137 NISKLQKDLIELIYT
+137 DISKLQKELIALIY
-152 GEVSHLCSG
+152 GHS
-161 NITNKKDVIIEKA
+161 NKAATTSKDKEEKK
-174 LPKVILNNCEDLTA
+174 LPKVLKDSCEDLTQ

-220 LIVGPAGSG
+220 LIVGPAGAG

-234 KGLTVRILNGDIPAL
+234 KGLTLRILTGEVPAL

-258 LGSLMGGTT
+258 LGALMGGTT

-274 KCADLVKA
+274 KCANLVKA
-282 LSDMED
+282 LSEMED

-298 LMSAGTSGNNDKV
+298 LMSAGSSSGNDKV

-331 TTEKEVRTIQDDP
+331 TTEKEVRVIQEDP

-351 IINLDEPDDFETF
+351 TINLDEPDDLETLE
-364 DILKGL
+364 ILKGL
-370 AYKYEDF
+370 AYKYEEF
-377 HEVVIPEETLKAAVR
+377 HDVTIPEETLKAAVR
-392 LSSRYIAERY
+392 LSSRYITERY

-417 LKLKNRDHITLERQL
+417 LKLRNRAQVTLELQL
-432 EIEIENLITK
+432 KTEIETLLTK
-442 INYCDDFN
+442 IEYTEDFN
-450 GLIDLHE
+450 DLINLYNELDSKKKELQVIEDEKADE
-457 ELKLKREEHNKVKTE
+457 ELRKA
-472 NNDKELRMKKR
+472 KR
-483 PILTPDDIALVV
+483 PVLTPDDIALIV
-495 EDRTKIPVAKLMASD
+495 EDRTKIPVAKLMSSD
-510 KSKLLHLE
+510 KQKLLKLE
-518 DELHKRIIG
+518 EELHKKIIG

-532 KAVADAV
+532 KAVSDAV

-544 GIGNPDKPIASFM
+544 GIGNPNKPIASFM

-577 FGSAENIIRIDCS
+577 FGSAENIIRVDCS
-590 EFAESISVTKLIG
+590 EFAESMAVTKLIG

-642 NIMLQILDEGRLTDS
+642 NILLQILDEGRLTDS
-657 QGITVSFK
+657 NGVTVSFK

-682 SRPIGFG
+682 SRAVGFG
-689 ANDEVEQDRAE
+689 AGKEEDADKAE

-707 TMNAINNNLP
+707 TMAAINKSLP

-728 VFTPLNKVEQRQ
+728 VFTPLNKEEQRQ
-740 ITRLLGKSLDKRL
+740 ITRLLGKNLDKRL

-759 VKCSDEALDF
+759 VKCSDEALDYV
-769 ITDQGY
+769 TDVGY
-775 DKTMGARPLA
+775 DKAMGARPLA

-802 DKIVKGDL
+802 DKVVKGDF
-810 IKVELEEN
+810 IRVELEDN
-818 ELIFYKVEKDEIIP
+818 ELVFYKQDGDELVP
-832 VDKELAKE
+832 VDKELAK

>member
-1 MFENINLSAKAKD
+1 MMFSEKLQATMNEIQ
-14 VLEEVKKVTTMYY
+14 KVGAMFYKTE
-27 QDTITDDFVLYALYR
+27 ITDDIVLYGLYR
-42 NNQHDPVGKL
+42 ANQHESIGKL
-52 MYAASMSIFMLRR
+52 MYNSSMSIFMLRR
-65 TLDQEYDT
+65 TLDGEYNMDGKDYGKQEIKNLPFA
-73 EDTEY
+73 EQTEY
-78 GRDYKDKEFTI
+78 
-89 SMETEALFKDAESYA
+89 LFKDAESYA
-104 KLMSSEEVDITH
+104 ILTGSDKVDLPH
-116 ILLALLN
+116 VLLAILN
-123 SDNDV
+123 SENHIV
-128 IQNYLEDEV
+128 REYLEDEIDK
-137 NISKLQKDLIELIYT
+137 NKFQKDLIELIYT
-152 GEVSHLCSG
+152 GTVKYLD
-161 NITNKKDVIIEKA
+161 NNKNSKNEDKKEKA
-174 LPKVILNNCEDLTA
+174 LPKVIKNNCEDLTQ
-188 QAINGE
+188 QALNGE

-234 KGLTVRILNGDIPAL
+234 KGLTVRIINGEIPAL

-282 LSDMED
+282 LTEMED
-288 IILFIDEMHT
+288 IILFVDEMHT

-331 TTEKEVRTIQDDP
+331 TTEKEVRIIQDDP

-351 IINLDEPDDFETF
+351 LINLDEPDDLETL
-364 DILKGL
+364 DILRGL
-370 AYKYEDF
+370 VYKYEEF

-417 LKLKNRDHITLERQL
+417 LKLKNRDHITAEKQL
-432 EIEIENLITK
+432 ELDIENLLTK
-442 INYCDDFN
+442 ISYAEEFN
-450 GLIDLHE
+450 ELVDLYNELKAKREKHSKIQADNNNE
-457 ELKLKREEHNKVKTE
+457 ELRKQ
-472 NNDKELRMKKR
+472 KR
-483 PILTPDDIALVV
+483 PVLTPNDIALVV
-495 EDRTKIPVAKLMASD
+495 EDRTKIPVAKLMTSD
-510 KSKLLHLE
+510 KHKLLKLE
-518 DELHKRIIG
+518 EELHKKIIG
-527 QDLAV
+527 QELAV
-532 KAVADAV
+532 KAVSDAV

-544 GIGNPDKPIASFM
+544 GIGNPDKPIAAFM
-557 FAGPTGVGKTELCK
+557 FAGPTGTGKTELCK

-577 FGSAENIIRIDCS
+577 FGSRDNIIRIDCS
-590 EFAESISVTKLIG
+590 EFAEQIAVNKLIG

-657 QGITVSFK
+657 SGVTVSFK

-682 SRPIGFG
+682 SRPVGFG
-689 ANDEVEQDRAE
+689 NSNEEDQDKAE
-700 YEILKDK
+700 YEILKEK
-707 TMNAINNNLP
+707 TMNAINSNLP

-769 ITDQGY
+769 ITDEGY

-810 IKVELEEN
+810 IKVELEDGELVFYKFEEN
-818 ELIFYKVEKDEIIP
+818 ELIP
-832 VDKELAKE
+832 VDKELAK

>member
-1 MFENINLSAKAKD
+1 MIFSKKLQSSMDEIQKVGAMFYKTE
-14 VLEEVKKVTTMYY
+14 
-27 QDTITDDFVLYALYR
+27 ITDDIVLYGLYR
-42 NNQHDPVGKL
+42 ANQHEPIGKL
-52 MYAASMSIFMLRR
+52 MYNSSMSIFMLRR
-65 TLDQEYDT
+65 TLDNEYDLN
-73 EDTEY
+73 DSEY
-78 GRDYKDKEFTI
+78 GKQENKGLPLSQQSEC
-89 SMETEALFKDAESYA
+89 LFKDAESYA
-104 KLMSSEEVDITH
+104 LLTGSDEIELAHVV
-116 ILLALLN
+116 LALLN
-123 SDNDV
+123 SENHV
-128 IQNYLEDEV
+128 IKEYLEDEV
-137 NISKLQKDLIELIYT
+137 DVNRLQKDLIELLYT
-152 GEVSHLCSG
+152 GSVSRLEGKS
-161 NITNKKDVIIEKA
+161 NKDKDNDKKA
-174 LPKVILNNCEDLTA
+174 KELPKVIKNSCEDLTQ

-234 KGLTVRILNGDIPAL
+234 KGLTVRILNGEIPAL

-258 LGSLMGGTT
+258 LGALMGGTT

-282 LSDMED
+282 LMEMED

-298 LMSAGTSGNNDKV
+298 IMSAGSSNNNDKV

-331 TTEKEVRTIQDDP
+331 TTEKEVRVIQDDP

-351 IINLDEPDDFETF
+351 LINLDEPDDLETL
-364 DILKGL
+364 DILRGL
-370 AYKYEDF
+370 VYKYEEF

-417 LKLKNRDHITLERQL
+417 LKLKNRDHITAEKQL
-432 EIEIENLITK
+432 ELDIENLLTK
-442 INYCDDFN
+442 ISYAEEFN
-450 GLIDLHE
+450 ELVELYN
-457 ELKLKREEHNKVKTE
+457 ELKVKREEHSKVHAD
-472 NNDKELRMKKR
+472 NNNEELRKQKR
-483 PILTPDDIALVV
+483 PVLTPDDIALVV
-495 EDRTKIPVAKLMASD
+495 EDRTKIPVAKLMTSD
-510 KSKLLHLE
+510 KHKLLKLE
-518 DELHKRIIG
+518 EELHKKIIG
-527 QDLAV
+527 QELAV
-532 KAVADAV
+532 KAVSDAV

-544 GIGNPDKPIASFM
+544 GIGNPDKPIAAFM

-590 EFAESISVTKLIG
+590 EFAESMAVTKLIG

-622 QKPYSVVLFDEFE
+622 HKPYSVVLFDEFE
-635 KAKGNLT
+635 KARGNLT

-657 QGITVSFK
+657 NGVTVSFK

-682 SRPIGFG
+682 SRPVGFG
-689 ANDEVEQDRAE
+689 NSNEEEQDKAE

-707 TMNAINNNLP
+707 TMNAIHNNLP

-753 EDLDIV
+753 EELDIV

-769 ITDQGY
+769 ITDEGY

-810 IKVELEEN
+810 VKVELEDGELVFYKFEEN
-818 ELIFYKVEKDEIIP
+818 ELIP
-832 VDKELAKE
+832 VDKELAK

>member
-1 MFENINLSAKAKD
+1 MNFNEKANLVLDEIQKVAAMFFKED
-14 VLEEVKKVTTMYY
+14 
-27 QDTITDDFVLYALYR
+27 ITDDIVLYALYR
-42 NNQHDPVGKL
+42 INQHEPLGKI
-52 MYAASMSIFMLRR
+52 MYASSMSIFMLRR
-65 TLDQEYDT
+65 ALDN
-73 EDTEY
+73 EY
-78 GRDYKDKEFTI
+78 GIEDKPYGQRVEGDTDVPF
-89 SMETEALFKDAESYA
+89 SQQTEMLFKDAESYA
-104 KLMSSEEVDITH
+104 KLTNHEEIDSSH

-123 SDNDV
+123 SENEV
-128 IQNYLEDEV
+128 IKDYLTEEV
-137 NISKLQKDLIELIYT
+137 DISKLQKELVSLIY
-152 GEVSHLCSG
+152 GHS
-161 NITNKKDVIIEKA
+161 NKTATASKDKEEKK
-174 LPKVILNNCEDLTA
+174 LPKVLKDSCEDLTQ

-220 LIVGPAGSG
+220 LIVGPAGAG

-234 KGLTVRILNGDIPAL
+234 KGLTLRILSGEVPAL

-258 LGSLMGGTT
+258 LGALMGGTT

-274 KCADLVKA
+274 KCANLVKA
-282 LSDMED
+282 LTEMED

-298 LMSAGTSGNNDKV
+298 LMSAGSSSGNDKV

-331 TTEKEVRTIQDDP
+331 TTEKEVRVIQEDP

-351 IINLDEPDDFETF
+351 MINLDEPDDLETLE
-364 DILKGL
+364 ILRGL
-370 AYKYEDF
+370 AYKYEEF
-377 HEVVIPEETLKAAVR
+377 HDVTIPEETLKAAVR
-392 LSSRYIAERY
+392 LSSRYITERY

-417 LKLKNRDHITLERQL
+417 LKLRNREQITLELQL
-432 EIEIENLITK
+432 KTEIETLLTK
-442 INYCDDFN
+442 IDYAEDFN
-450 GLIDLHE
+450 DLINLYNELDSKKKELGVIEAEKADE
-457 ELKLKREEHNKVKTE
+457 ELRKAR
-472 NNDKELRMKKR
+472 R
-483 PILTPDDIALVV
+483 PILTPDDIALIV
-495 EDRTKIPVAKLMASD
+495 EDRTKIPVAKLMSSD
-510 KSKLLHLE
+510 KQKLLKLE
-518 DELHKRIIG
+518 EELHKKIIG

-532 KAVADAV
+532 KAVSDAV

-544 GIGNPDKPIASFM
+544 GIGNPNKPIASFM

-590 EFAESISVTKLIG
+590 EFAESMAVTKLIG

-642 NIMLQILDEGRLTDS
+642 NILLQILDEGRLTDS
-657 QGITVSFK
+657 NGVTVSFK

-682 SRPIGFG
+682 SRAVGFG
-689 ANDEVEQDRAE
+689 AGKEEDADKAE

-707 TMNAINNNLP
+707 TMAAINKSLP

-728 VFTPLNKVEQRQ
+728 VFTPLNKEEQRQ
-740 ITRLLGKSLDKRL
+740 ITRLLGKNLDKRL

-759 VKCSDEALDF
+759 VKCSNEALDF
-769 ITDQGY
+769 VTDVGY
-775 DKTMGARPLA
+775 DKAMGARPLA

-802 DKIVKGDL
+802 DKVVKGDFVR
-810 IKVELEEN
+810 VELEDN
-818 ELIFYKVEKDEIIP
+818 ELVFYKQDGDELVP
-832 VDKELAKE
+832 VDKELAK

>member
-1 MFENINLSAKAKD
+1 MNFNEKANLVLNEIQKVAAMYSKED
-14 VLEEVKKVTTMYY
+14 V
-27 QDTITDDFVLYALYR
+27 TDDIVLYALYR
-42 NNQHDPVGKL
+42 INQHEPLGKI
-52 MYAASMSIFMLRR
+52 MYASSMSIFMLRR
-65 TLDQEYDT
+65 ALDNEYEIEDKPYGQREEDDAKVPFSQQT
-73 EDTEY
+73 E
-78 GRDYKDKEFTI
+78 
-89 SMETEALFKDAESYA
+89 MLFKDAESYA
-104 KLMSSEEVDITH
+104 KLTNYEEIDSSH

-123 SDNDV
+123 SENEV
-128 IQNYLEDEV
+128 IKEYLSEEV
-137 NISKLQKDLIELIYT
+137 DISKLQKELISLIY
-152 GEVSHLCSG
+152 GHS
-161 NITNKKDVIIEKA
+161 NKAATTSKDKEEKK
-174 LPKVILNNCEDLTA
+174 LPKVLKDSCEDLTQ

-220 LIVGPAGSG
+220 LIVGPAGAG

-234 KGLTVRILNGDIPAL
+234 KGLTLRILSGEVPAL

-258 LGSLMGGTT
+258 LGALMGGTT

-274 KCADLVKA
+274 KCANLVKA
-282 LSDMED
+282 LTEMED

-298 LMSAGTSGNNDKV
+298 LMSAGSSSGNDKV

-331 TTEKEVRTIQDDP
+331 TTEKEVRVIQEDP

-351 IINLDEPDDFETF
+351 MINLDEPDDLETLE
-364 DILKGL
+364 ILKGL
-370 AYKYEDF
+370 AYKYEEF
-377 HEVVIPEETLKAAVR
+377 HDVTIPEETLKAAVR
-392 LSSRYIAERY
+392 LSSRYITERY

-417 LKLKNRDHITLERQL
+417 LKLRNREQLTLELQL
-432 EIEIENLITK
+432 KTEIETILTK
-442 INYCDDFN
+442 IDYAEDFN
-450 GLIDLHE
+450 DLINLYNELDSKKKELGVIEAEKADE
-457 ELKLKREEHNKVKTE
+457 ELRKAR
-472 NNDKELRMKKR
+472 R
-483 PILTPDDIALVV
+483 PILTPDDIALIV
-495 EDRTKIPVAKLMASD
+495 EDRTKIPVAKLMSSD
-510 KSKLLHLE
+510 KQKLLKLE
-518 DELHKRIIG
+518 EELHKKIIG

-532 KAVADAV
+532 KAVSDAV

-544 GIGNPDKPIASFM
+544 GIGNPNKPIASFM

-590 EFAESISVTKLIG
+590 EFAESMAVTKLIG

-642 NIMLQILDEGRLTDS
+642 NILLQILDEGRLTDS
-657 QGITVSFK
+657 NGVTVSFK

-682 SRPIGFG
+682 SRAVGFG
-689 ANDEVEQDRAE
+689 AGKEEDADKAE

-707 TMNAINNNLP
+707 TMAAINKSLP

-728 VFTPLNKVEQRQ
+728 VFTPLNKEEQRQ
-740 ITRLLGKSLDKRL
+740 ITRLLGKNLDKRL
-753 EDLDIV
+753 EDLNIV
-759 VKCSDEALDF
+759 VECSDEALDYV
-769 ITDQGY
+769 TDVGY
-775 DKTMGARPLA
+775 DKAMGARPLA

-802 DKIVKGDL
+802 DKIVKGDFVR
-810 IKVELEEN
+810 VELEDD
-818 ELIFYKVEKDEIIP
+818 ELVFYKQDGDELVP
-832 VDKELAKE
+832 VDKELAK

>member
-1 MFENINLSAKAKD
+1 MKHTEKFDKVLAEAKAIAS
-14 VLEEVKKVTTMYY
+14 MYY
-27 QDTITDDFVLYALYR
+27 TPEVTDDMILYGLYR
-42 NNQHDPVGKL
+42 HYQNTVLGKA
-52 MYAASMSIFMLRR
+52 MYESGISIFALRK
-65 TLDQEYDT
+65 TLDLEYVLD
-73 EDTEY
+73 D
-78 GRDYKDKEFTI
+78 
-89 SMETEALFKDAESYA
+89 SMEPVHEDQVVL
-104 KLMSSEEVDITH
+104 SEESCVLIKNAEEYAMLMHSDEVSAAH
-116 ILLALLN
+116 LLLALLASEN
-123 SDNDV
+123 RILKD
-128 IQNYLEDEV
+128 YFLESETR
-137 NISKLQKDLIELIYT
+137 ISEIQKDAVEIVYT
-152 GEVSHLCSG
+152 GEISRYAKNNSATVVKSVP
-161 NITNKKDVIIEKA
+161 KII
-174 LPKVILNNCEDLTA
+174 LDNCENLTE
-188 QAINGE
+188 QALNGE
-194 IDPIIGRHKEVDMII
+194 IDPIIGRTKEVNMII

-220 LIVGPAGSG
+220 LIIGPSGAG

-234 KGLTVRILNGDIPAL
+234 KGLTLKIINGEIPAL
-249 VNKRVFSLN
+249 ANKKVFSLN
-258 LGSLMGGTT
+258 LGALMGGTT

-274 KCADLVKA
+274 KCAKLVQA
-282 LSDMED
+282 LMDIED
-288 IILFIDEMHT
+288 IVLFIDEMHT
-298 LMSAGTSGNNDKV
+298 LMSAGSTNNNDKA

-331 TTEKEVRTIQDDP
+331 TTTKEVRSIQEDV
-344 AFIRRFN
+344 AFMRRFN
-351 IINLDEPDDFETF
+351 TINLEEPNEEDTLA
-364 DILKGL
+364 ILRGL
-370 AYKYEDF
+370 AYKYEEF
-377 HEVVIPEETLKAAVR
+377 HGVEIPDETLVSAVK
-392 LSSRYIAERY
+392 LSGRYITERF

-417 LKLKNRDHITLERQL
+417 LKLNNNNKTRQQQ
-432 EIEIENLITK
+432 
-442 INYCDDFN
+442 
-450 GLIDLHE
+450 
-457 ELKLKREEHNKVKTE
+457 VKTE
-472 NNDKELRMKKR
+472 IEQIKSQLGFEVDFDSLVELYEALKIKNAELELLQSDEVVIASR
-483 PILTPDDIALVV
+483 PVLTTNDIALVI
-495 EDRTKIPVAKLMASD
+495 EDRTGIPIAKLLASD
-510 KSKLLHLE
+510 KSKLLNLE
-518 DELHKRIIG
+518 SELHTRIIG

-532 KAVADAV
+532 KAVSDAV

-544 GIGNPDKPIASFM
+544 GIGNPNKPIASFM

-590 EFAESISVTKLIG
+590 EFAESMAVSKLIG

-622 QKPYSVVLFDEFE
+622 HKPYSVVLFDEFE

-657 QGITVSFK
+657 NGLTVSFR

-689 ANDEVEQDRAE
+689 SNDEEETEKAE

-707 TMNAINNNLP
+707 TMAAINKSCP

-769 ITDQGY
+769 ITDSGY
-775 DKTMGARPLA
+775 NKEFGARPLA

-791 LEQPLSIYLLE
+791 LEQPLSVFLLQ
-802 DKIVKGDL
+802 DNIVKGDVV
-810 IKVELEEN
+810 KVELEDE
-818 ELIFYKVEKDEIIP
+818 ELVFYKQIGDMLVK
-832 VDKELAKE
+832 VGADKCEEVQ

>member
-1 MFENINLSAKAKD
+1 MLFSEKLQATMSEIQKAATMFYKTE
-14 VLEEVKKVTTMYY
+14 
-27 QDTITDDFVLYALYR
+27 ITDDIALYGLYR
-42 NNQHDPVGKL
+42 SNQYEPIGKL
-52 MYAASMSIFMLRR
+52 MHNSSMSIFILRR
-65 TLDQEYDT
+65 TLDNEYDMDERGYDKQIDNNLPWSQQT
-73 EDTEY
+73 EV
-78 GRDYKDKEFTI
+78 
-89 SMETEALFKDAESYA
+89 LFKDAESYA
-104 KLMSSEEVDITH
+104 LLTGSNEIDLPHM
-116 ILLALLN
+116 LLALLSSEN
-123 SDNDV
+123 HVIKKYLKGEVDV
-128 IQNYLEDEV
+128 N
-137 NISKLQKDLIELIYT
+137 KLRKDLIELIYT
-152 GEVSHLCSG
+152 GSVGRLESKSSKDKD
-161 NITNKKDVIIEKA
+161 NDKKVKE
-174 LPKVILNNCEDLTA
+174 LPKVIKNSCEDLTQ

-234 KGLTVRILNGDIPAL
+234 KGLTVRILNGEIPAL
-249 VNKRVFSLN
+249 VDKRVFSLN
-258 LGSLMGGTT
+258 LGALMGGTT

-274 KCADLVKA
+274 KCADLVKT
-282 LSDMED
+282 LMEMED

-298 LMSAGTSGNNDKV
+298 IMSAGSSSNNDKV

-331 TTEKEVRTIQDDP
+331 TTEKEVRVIQDDP

-351 IINLDEPDDFETF
+351 LINLDEPDDLETL
-364 DILKGL
+364 DILRGL
-370 AYKYEDF
+370 AYKYEEF

-417 LKLKNRDHITLERQL
+417 LKLKNRDHITAERQL
-432 EIEIENLITK
+432 ELDIENLLTK
-442 INYCDDFN
+442 ISYTEEFN
-450 GLIDLHE
+450 ELVDLYN
-457 ELKLKREEHNKVKTE
+457 ELKVKREEHDKIHAD
-472 NNDKELRMKKR
+472 NNNKELRKQKR
-483 PILTPDDIALVV
+483 PVLTPDDIALVV
-495 EDRTKIPVAKLMASD
+495 EDRTKIPVAKLMTSD
-510 KSKLLHLE
+510 KHKLLKLE
-518 DELHKRIIG
+518 EELHKKIIG
-527 QDLAV
+527 QELAV
-532 KAVADAV
+532 KAVSDAV

-544 GIGNPDKPIASFM
+544 GIGNPDKPIAAFM

-590 EFAESISVTKLIG
+590 EFAESMAVTKLIG

-622 QKPYSVVLFDEFE
+622 HKPYSVVLFDEFE
-635 KAKGNLT
+635 KARGNLT

-657 QGITVSFK
+657 NGVTVSFK

-682 SRPIGFG
+682 SRPVGFG
-689 ANDEVEQDRAE
+689 NNNEEDQDKAE

-707 TMNAINNNLP
+707 TMNAIHNNLP

-753 EDLDIV
+753 EELDIV

-769 ITDQGY
+769 ITDEGY

-810 IKVELEEN
+810 IKVELKDG
-818 ELIFYKVEKDEIIP
+818 ELVFYKFEDDELIP
-832 VDKELAKE
+832 VDKELAK

>member
-1 MFENINLSAKAKD
+1 MIFSERLQSSMDEIQKVGAMFYKTE
-14 VLEEVKKVTTMYY
+14 
-27 QDTITDDFVLYALYR
+27 ITDDIVLYGLYR
-42 NNQHDPVGKL
+42 ANQHEPIGKL
-52 MYAASMSIFMLRR
+52 MYNSSMSIFMLRR
-65 TLDQEYDT
+65 ALDYEYDMEGKDYGKQEIKNLPLSQQT
-73 EDTEY
+73 EC
-78 GRDYKDKEFTI
+78 
-89 SMETEALFKDAESYA
+89 LFKDAESYA
-104 KLMSSEEVDITH
+104 TLTGSDEVNLPH
-116 ILLALLN
+116 VLLAILN
-123 SDNDV
+123 SENHV
-128 IQNYLEDEV
+128 VREYLEDEV
-137 NISKLQKDLIELIYT
+137 DKNKLQKDLIELIYT
-152 GEVSHLCSG
+152 GTVGCLD
-161 NITNKKDVIIEKA
+161 NNKNSKNEDKKEKV
-174 LPKVILNNCEDLTA
+174 LPKVIKNSCEDLTQ

-234 KGLTVRILNGDIPAL
+234 KGLTVRILNGEIPAL

-258 LGSLMGGTT
+258 LGALMGGTT

-282 LSDMED
+282 LMEMED

-298 LMSAGTSGNNDKV
+298 IMSAGSSNNSDKV

-331 TTEKEVRTIQDDP
+331 TTEKEVRVIQDDP

-351 IINLDEPDDFETF
+351 LINLDEPDDLETL
-364 DILKGL
+364 DILRGL
-370 AYKYEDF
+370 AYKYEEF

-417 LKLKNRDHITLERQL
+417 LKLKNRDHITAEKQL
-432 EIEIENLITK
+432 QLDIDNLLTK
-442 INYCDDFN
+442 ISYAEDFN
-450 GLIDLHE
+450 ELVDLYN
-457 ELKLKREEHNKVKTE
+457 ELKVKREEHDKIQAD
-472 NNDKELRMKKR
+472 NNNEELRKQKR
-483 PILTPDDIALVV
+483 PVLTPDDIALVV
-495 EDRTKIPVAKLMASD
+495 EDRTKIPVAKLMTSD
-510 KSKLLHLE
+510 KHKLLKLE
-518 DELHKRIIG
+518 EELHKKIIG
-527 QDLAV
+527 QELAV
-532 KAVADAV
+532 KAVSDAV

-544 GIGNPDKPIASFM
+544 GIGNPDKPIAAFM

-590 EFAESISVTKLIG
+590 EFAESMAVTKLIG

-622 QKPYSVVLFDEFE
+622 HKPYSVVLFDEFE

-657 QGITVSFK
+657 NGVTVSFK

-682 SRPIGFG
+682 SRAVGFG
-689 ANDEVEQDRAE
+689 AGKEEDVDKAE

-707 TMNAINNNLP
+707 TMAAINKSLP

-728 VFTPLNKVEQRQ
+728 VFTPLNKEEQRQ

-769 ITDQGY
+769 ITDEGY
-775 DKTMGARPLA
+775 NKTMGARPLA

-810 IKVELEEN
+810 VKVELEDGELVFYKFEEN
-818 ELIFYKVEKDEIIP
+818 ELIP
-832 VDKELAKE
+832 VDKELAK